1 MEEEDSAGVREAAGS
16 LRASPQVQEQEQ
28 NYDIGEF
35 LKCQDENKNLHAKLM
50 EEQKQLLE
58 DLQQKVEATLQGE
71 LQQAEV
77 PDNLKLEAIRL
88 SSNNIC
94 TSQMELMQMN
104 LTKEKETALMEL
116 REMLNDKHA
125 QEIAVLQSRYHFE
138 LEHINKQNQKEKEEM
153 VLKHQLEMDEMKEK
167 SLEME
172 EKHLNIL
179 ENLKKEWVLNVD
191 VSLKNVSEELSVKH
205 QTELNKLKQNLTAET
220 EELKKKMNT
229 LSLEKRQ
236 IEMEHK
242 NLENKYHLAMKTLQ
256 SKHENEMQDIKEQN
270 KKQVEEL
277 QQEIQKL
284 KAELEEELAQLW
296 SQLDGARAS
305 RQELSELKIQ
315 LLARTSHVEELEYLK
330 KDYQLK
336 WDKKKTEH
344 ETELEQLRLYFEQKL
359 KSVEENYRE
368 ELTMLHQR
376 LQEVKDY
383 SIEEMEK
390 SQERDMEFGPSVTL
404 LEEMTERERLDLFE
418 QLTQQLEHYKEEL
431 CSLQL
436 RLDKK
441 HLHEIELLRSTLTL
455 QYQENIVKLKLELSD
470 RYTSEIEQLKKKHCL
485 HLEQLHAKISEEHL
499 KEITKIRQQS
509 TQDAARQIE
518 TEVAQRLLLLE
529 NEYKNDLGCLQLEMQ
544 SISSQQEE
552 IEELKRKNTELKE
565 IGIVQEKNVKEELE
579 QIKHKLIED
588 HTAELRRT
596 RKLLQEME
604 QTHKAEAEE
613 WRHEKKIL
621 IAESEEKILL
631 LRKELQNKAQYEKQT
646 WQRQSDLREAEMTCL
661 QEQQAA
667 LIVELEK
674 TLKEQQ
680 NTIQQL
686 EDSLENTQKTL
697 AQYNS
702 ELSFTKT
709 LMAEELEKAK
719 QVLEEEYKAKYKEA
733 QSRFLEENKK
743 TRTEHEILLQ
753 KLREKHIDELE
764 LQNKELHQKHKEHIL
779 SLTSTQQAEIE
790 VLKSAL
796 EKKQQNWLETPVADI
811 QRNNQAHITQL
822 ETKHL
827 SDLNS
832 LEATYLFKIK
842 FLQEEHKKALGGLQI
857 KLKEQL
863 FQKDKENEMLLAQE
877 LNTIK
882 FAEELPICEDNL
894 KIELAD
900 VQKEKHKLMAA
911 EHEDVHKEELTVAL
925 ETQRPLFEDEHYE
938 ALDVLQKTILQ
949 MEEEHKRTIQGF
961 QDLHLVEIEK
971 GKKKIQQLQ
980 KELEKIKSDKQQLEN
995 EVFFLKKEMEKSNTE
1010 LKKLY
1015 PHETE
1020 NQEENILIAMLRS
1033 DIDSYRNERDKLQ
1046 ESCQQA
1052 LKLLLKMVQSTKD
1065 MEDLICKKIGLC
1077 LDDSLGSGES
1087 QEIISEE
1094 TVLAHP
1100 LKTIGKWKLKKNNR
1114 ICQGEVPDQTLLE
1127 HSFDSLELS
1136 EHLCESIFE
1145 NPELIF
1151 ENEERIKK
1159 IGRCLYIT
1167 VEKLLDML
1175 AESTKQLEEM
1185 HNIHTNIKEECK
1197 NKNWEAC
1204 QMFHEQH
1211 ELMDCFNEESKV
1223 QNQLVLELHKAKGLI
1238 EGYLTERHTLEE
1250 ALNLKEESE
1259 HRLVAELEK
1268 LKAQIQKLTQHNA
1281 RFAEEQKLLISQNR
1295 ALAANVG
1302 EREVELIKEIE
1313 RLAKTNLELQCQAEK
1328 DCSNFN
1334 AQMKIL
1340 EIELEDQLNK
1350 NQNLAAMASEVTDLR
1365 QQMEALE
1372 RQLKNQRDFMDKQA
1386 IEREHERDEFQEEIQ
1401 KLEMELKFITK
1412 SQASGKSRTYLVES
1426 LHNEIKER
1434 VDDYN
1439 RLFTEKEQI
1448 EKLLSARNEEIEKLE
1463 GQVRELQCL
1472 NKEMA
1477 KNVDKYMQELEKVK
1491 KTEIELKEDK
1501 GTLQQQHNKN
1511 LILISTLQ
1519 SKLDEVRY
1527 RVLTDTN
1534 EDHMLKEQ
1542 LKIQEELTT
1551 KEREENIEKLA
1562 IQCQNPGEN
1571 ELVILQ
1577 FLKSLL
1583 EEKNQETDHLNEQIE
1598 RLEQK
1603 IESSKENEVLEKQ
1616 MLETEVMKS
1625 TIEELRSEKEH
1636 LLRNKAEEI
1645 EELHKVIKKLQKESG
1660 AVTPVYHET
1669 ENGQGSPNYFSLEE
1683 QEENLDNKFKEGSQS
1698 LLEKEKGDDNCVWL
1712 SSRQNELQKQLEM
1725 SLMDKET
1732 LQQLLNEKESQFKME
1747 FKILEQNLENVQE
1760 SCRQHC
1766 SELTSLQLLYK
1777 EMQEQHMLL
1786 KEYVM
1791 QKEDEMKEMNSC
1803 SQDLEVHQREREM
1816 KLLETELQLQ
1826 IVSEQN
1832 VEQAAKVQHMTE
1844 NIEKLEN
1851 ELKIMTQA
1859 LHNNEITY
1867 QKKINEFQVTVAELK
1882 AEIEKRVEELELL
1895 RSEKDLFH
1903 SQLKI
1908 PMENDQDNYQGKVA
1922 CPKTLDVDAFF
1933 PSEEKEKGGEERDS
1947 NNMLSASA
1955 DFSFPL
1961 EEDTVTNLQI
1971 SSRNPNIHN
1980 KQLQDIPFIQRK
1992 QTDHNEVQQNL
2003 KLLLKNMWQ
2012 SNQDF
2017 QNSQIS
2023 QTIPNCFQNII
2034 MNKTLWDSPE
2044 NMRKENQ
2051 SLEFQASL
2059 SLTPFSEVDVMHS
2072 IAFESLCSENSIIQE
2087 DTPRV
2092 LECPVSYSS
2101 EDAAVNPDFL
2111 SSVFS
2116 EPTSSVNKCN
2126 GLQENVSVNNTEVF
2140 SLIPPELQ
2148 DGLKVT
2154 MSRLQSAS
2162 TEYGSNTSLDL
2173 ILQLNQT
2180 EPENKVCQ
2188 NSHVM
2193 APLQCFGM
2201 TPDVT
2206 APTVKETEMMSQQLK
2221 TVLKM
2226 VYDES
2231 YKILVLSEK
2240 PLPLDDGDKIQQGPS
2255 VEGWQRERL
2264 NLVDIIQ
2271 SLKNHLKQSNKE
2283 NKEEQQPKRVVEHL
2297 SFSDRNSLL
2306 SDMQDLEVQL
2316 RLTQLQ
2322 NQEKLQEL
2330 QETLINTENHGKK
2343 QEQQVEL
2350 LEYKLQQQQSI
2361 SNDLQAF
2368 LKHEQEKASEMH
2380 ELLKQE
2386 HTAILNLKSDLCE
2399 SKQTNERLEKSLQD
2413 TQNEVIKYSSAL
2425 ENKERSITA
2434 ALENLQR
2441 EHLKNIELQIKLDE
2455 QQKQHKIKEDEK
2467 SKAIE
2472 ELQAALELQCIQN
2485 NQLTVALEHE
2495 QSANS
2500 NLRKELQIE
2509 HSRCEALLSKDQN
2522 KLLELQKNL
2531 DIEKKQNA
2539 DMLTALNHERVLT
2552 EHLTMRLNECGSCKH
2567 KDSLQELQA
2576 QLHLERSNSMK
2587 LLAIIEKSQQQ
2598 IFDSKKQ
2605 MEEMH
2610 LHCKDFQQ
2618 EQAVQNTVQ
2627 VTGSMMQ
2634 NKKQDD
2640 VHTLEVQRDKE
2651 AQTKVGSKQLQS
2663 AVKPTREQEIRTVQG
2678 ERKMAQEQQTECHCL
2693 RTRLEAQENQNEST
2707 LQYLHNC
2714 VRFKELQQM
2723 LEDLKNQ
2730 EILLKK
2736 YNQFPSKNNYA
2747 NLTFTTDTVS
2757 LHVEQQILE
2766 NIREQLVLVAAYLS
2780 EFIYKAIDKTINW
2793 SASNDEIVAALL
2805 HILEL
2810 KELLA
2815 SSKPVVIP
2823 TSIIHSVQA
2832 SDGYIYQDKHGLQN
2846 DLKATNYA
2854 ATKTNVPEN
2863 KQTVISSSPK
2873 IQKLYRKYL
2882 RAESFRK
2889 ALVYQKKY
2897 LLLLLGGFQ
2906 ECEQATLS
2914 LIARMGIYPSPPD
2927 LNVSET
2933 RSHFF
2938 TKFRSAVRVVIA
2950 ILRLKFLVRKWHKVN
2965 KKEMPLEAISS
2976 SLGRNSYPVASL
2988 EVLKQQQQS
2997 FPSHAAPGGEY
3008 CNRNNLMSLAS
3019 CTVKSLHHLHNR
3031 STSFI
3036 SQTSSKDPEDSLSE
3050 YIAHLEAIQER
3061 LGILLPAQLPL
3072 LSPADLCH
3080 QGLGKAVCDEHTKGQ
3095 AGGTSS
3101 AVGERRQGFSGRG
3114 NRKVSAGLLKGG
3126 GVIGDGQGF
3135 RQR

>member
-1 MEEEDSAGVREAAGS
+1 MEGEAPARVPEAAGS
-16 LRASPQVQEQEQ
+16 LPAPPEVQEQGQ
-28 NYDIGEF
+28 NYDIEEF
-35 LKCQDENKNLHAKLM
+35 FKRQDENKNLHAKLM

-58 DLQQKVEATLQGE
+58 DLQQKVEATLQR
-71 LQQAEV
+71 QPEV

-104 LTKEKETALMEL
+104 LIKEKETALMEL
-116 REMLNDKHA
+116 REILNDKHA
-125 QEIAVLQSRYHFE
+125 QEIAVLQSRYYFE
-138 LEHINKQNQKEKEEM
+138 LEHVNKQNQKEKEEM
-153 VLKHQLEMDEMKEK
+153 VLKHQLDMDEMKEK
-167 SLEME
+167 ISLEME
-172 EKHLNIL
+172 EKHLHIL
-179 ENLKKEWVLNVD
+179 ENLKKEWALNVD
-191 VSLKNVSEELSVKH
+191 VSLKNVSEELSVK
-205 QTELNKLKQNLTAET
+205 QTELNKLKQNITAET
-220 EELKKKMNT
+220 EEFKKKMET

-236 IEMEHK
+236 AEMEHK

-256 SKHENEMQDIKEQN
+256 SKHEKEMQDIKEQN
-270 KKQVEEL
+270 KKQIEEL

-284 KAELEEELAQLW
+284 KAESEEEMAQLW

-359 KSVEENYRE
+359 KSLEENYRE

-390 SQERDMEFGPSVTL
+390 SQEQDMEFGPSVTL
-404 LEEMTERERLDLFE
+404 LDEMTERERLDLFE

-455 QYQENIVKLKLELSD
+455 QYQENIIKLKLELSD
-470 RYTSEIEQLKKKHCL
+470 QYTSEIEQLKKKHCL

-499 KEITKIRQQS
+499 KEIAKIHQQS

-529 NEYKNDLGCLQLEMQ
+529 NDYKNDLSCLQLEMQ
-544 SISSQQEE
+544 SISSQHEE

-579 QIKHKLIED
+579 Q
-588 HTAELRRT
+588 
-596 RKLLQEME
+596 
-604 QTHKAEAEE
+604 
-613 WRHEKKIL
+613 
-621 IAESEEKILL
+621 
-631 LRKELQNKAQYEKQT
+631 
-646 WQRQSDLREAEMTCL
+646 
-661 QEQQAA
+661 
-667 LIVELEK
+667 
-674 TLKEQQ
+674 
-680 NTIQQL
+680 
-686 EDSLENTQKTL
+686 
-697 AQYNS
+697 
-702 ELSFTKT
+702 
-709 LMAEELEKAK
+709 
-719 QVLEEEYKAKYKEA
+719 
-733 QSRFLEENKK
+733 
-743 TRTEHEILLQ
+743 
-753 KLREKHIDELE
+753 
-764 LQNKELHQKHKEHIL
+764 
-779 SLTSTQQAEIE
+779 
-790 VLKSAL
+790 
-796 EKKQQNWLETPVADI
+796 
-811 QRNNQAHITQL
+811 
-822 ETKHL
+822 
-827 SDLNS
+827 
-832 LEATYLFKIK
+832 
-842 FLQEEHKKALGGLQI
+842 
-857 KLKEQL
+857 
-863 FQKDKENEMLLAQE
+863 
-877 LNTIK
+877 
-882 FAEELPICEDNL
+882 
-894 KIELAD
+894 
-900 VQKEKHKLMAA
+900 
-911 EHEDVHKEELTVAL
+911 EELTVAP
-925 ETQRPLFEDEHYE
+925 ETQRHTFENGHYE
-938 ALDVLQKTILQ
+938 DLDILQKTILQ

-961 QDLHLVEIEK
+961 QNLHLVEIEK
-971 GKKKIQQLQ
+971 GKEKIQQLQ
-980 KELEKIKSDKQQLEN
+980 KELKKIKSEKKQLEKEIN
-995 EVFFLKKEMEKSNTE
+995 FLRKEMEKGNIE
-1010 LKKLY
+1010 FKKY
-1015 PHETE
+1015 PEEQE

-1033 DIDSYRNERDKLQ
+1033 DSDSYRNERDKLQ

-1052 LKLLLKMVQSTKD
+1052 LKLLLKMVKSTKN

-1077 LDDSLGSGES
+1077 LDDSLASEES

-1094 TVLAHP
+1094 IVLARP
-1100 LKTIGKWKLKKNNR
+1100 LKTIEQWKFKKNNR

-1127 HSFDSLELS
+1127 HSLDSLELS

-1145 NPELIF
+1145 NPSLIF

-1159 IGRCLYIT
+1159 ISRCLYIA

-1175 AESTKQLEEM
+1175 AESTRQLEEM
-1185 HNIHTNIKEECK
+1185 HNIHSNIKEECK

-1204 QMFHEQH
+1204 QILNEQH
-1211 ELMDCFNEESKV
+1211 ESMDCFNEESKV

-1259 HRLVAELEK
+1259 HRLVAEVEK
-1268 LKAQIQKLTQHNA
+1268 LKAQIQKLTQQNA
-1281 RFAEEQKLLISQNR
+1281 RFAKEQKLLISQKR

-1302 EREVELIKEIE
+1302 EREDELIKEIE

-1328 DCSNFN
+1328 DCSNLN

-1350 NQNLAAMASEVTDLR
+1350 NQNLAAMASEVIDLR

-1386 IEREHERDEFQEEIQ
+1386 IEREHERDEFQEEIH
-1401 KLEMELKFITK
+1401 KLEMELKFTTK
-1412 SQASGKSRTYLVES
+1412 SQTSEKSRTYLVES

-1448 EKLLSARNEEIEKLE
+1448 EKLLTARNEEIEKLE
-1463 GQVRELQCL
+1463 GQISL
-1472 NKEMA
+1472 NKEVA
-1477 KNVDKYMQELEKVK
+1477 KNVEKLMQELEKMK
-1491 KTEIELKEDK
+1491 KKEIELKEDK
-1501 GTLQQQHNKN
+1501 ETLQQQHNKN

-1519 SKLDEVRY
+1519 SKLDEVRH
-1527 RVLTDTN
+1527 RIFTDTN

-1551 KEREENIEKLA
+1551 TKREVADLVEQLEQFKDNLMNKNEENVQLKSKLEVEKNANINKLIELKGENAHLKENIEKLA
-1562 IQCQNPGEN
+1562 RQCQNPDEN

-1603 IESSKENEVLEKQ
+1603 VESSKENEVLEKQ
-1616 MLETEVMKS
+1616 MLETKVMKS
-1625 TIEELRSEKEH
+1625 TIEELRADKEH
-1636 LLRNKAEEI
+1636 LLKNKAEEI

-1660 AVTPVYHET
+1660 AFIPIYHET
-1669 ENGQGSPNYFSLEE
+1669 ENEQGNPIFSLEE
-1683 QEENLDNKFKEGSQS
+1683 SEENLDNKFKEGSQS
-1698 LLEKEKGDDNCVWL
+1698 LLKNEKGDD
-1712 SSRQNELQKQLEM
+1712 SQNELQRQLEM
-1725 SLMDKET
+1725 SLIDKET
-1732 LQQLLNEKESQFKME
+1732 LQQQLNTKETQFKME
-1747 FKILEQNLENVQE
+1747 FKILQQNLENVQE
-1760 SCRQHC
+1760 SSRQHY

-1777 EMQEQHMLL
+1777 ELQEQHMLL
-1786 KEYVM
+1786 KVYVI

-1803 SQDLEVHQREREM
+1803 SQDLEVHRREREM

-1844 NIEKLEN
+1844 NIVKLEN

-1859 LHNNEITY
+1859 LHNNEPTY
-1867 QKKINEFQVTVAELK
+1867 QSKISELQVTVAELK
-1882 AEIEKRVEELELL
+1882 AEIGKKVEELELL
-1895 RSEKDLFH
+1895 KSEKDLFH

-1908 PMENDQDNYQGKVA
+1908 PMENDQDNYQKKIV
-1922 CPKTLDVDAFF
+1922 CPKILDVEAFF
-1933 PSEEKEKGGEERDS
+1933 PCEEKEKGGEERDLS
-1947 NNMLSASA
+1947 NMLSASA
-1955 DFSFPL
+1955 DFSFSP
-1961 EEDTVTNLQI
+1961 EEDNMTNLQI
-1971 SSRNPNIHN
+1971 SSRNPNIYN

-1992 QTDHNEVQQNL
+1992 QTNCNEVQQNL
-2003 KLLLKNMWQ
+2003 KLLCKNMWQ
-2012 SNQDF
+2012 SNQDS
-2017 QNSQIS
+2017 QNSQVS

-2034 MNKTLWDSPE
+2034 MNNTLWDSPE
-2044 NMRKENQ
+2044 NMRKENEN
-2051 SLEFQASL
+2051 LEFQASL
-2059 SLTPFSEVDVMHS
+2059 SLTPFPEVDVVHS
-2072 IAFESLCSENSIIQE
+2072 IAFESLCSENSVIQE
-2087 DTPRV
+2087 DTSGG
-2092 LECPVSYSS
+2092 LECPISYSNS
-2101 EDAAVNPDFL
+2101 NEDAAAKPHFL
-2111 SSVFS
+2111 SSVFL
-2116 EPTSSVNKCN
+2116 EPISSVNKCS
-2126 GLQENVSVNNTEVF
+2126 GLQENVSVNNAEVF

-2148 DGLKVT
+2148 DDLKVT
-2154 MSRLQSAS
+2154 MSRFQTAS

-2173 ILQLNQT
+2173 ILQLNQA
-2180 EPENKVCQ
+2180 EPKDKACQ
-2188 NSHVM
+2188 NSNIM

-2206 APTVKETEMMSQQLK
+2206 TPTVKETEMMSEQLK

-2231 YKILVLSEK
+2231 YKILLLSEK
-2240 PLPLDDGDKIQQGPS
+2240 SLPLDDGDKIQQGPS

-2264 NLVDIIQ
+2264 ILVDIIQ
-2271 SLKNHLKQSNKE
+2271 SLKNYLKQSNKE
-2283 NKEEQQPKRVVEHL
+2283 RKGEQQPKIVMEH
-2297 SFSDRNSLL
+2297 FSSSDGNSLL

-2316 RLTQLQ
+2316 RFTQLQ
-2322 NQEKLQEL
+2322 SQEKLQEL
-2330 QETLINTENHGKK
+2330 QETLINSENRGKK
-2343 QEQQVEL
+2343 QEQQLQRQVEL
-2350 LEYKLQQQQSI
+2350 LEYKFQQQQSI
-2361 SNDLQAF
+2361 ANDLQAS

-2386 HTAILNLKSDLCE
+2386 HTAILNLKSDLCD
-2399 SKQTNERLEKSLQD
+2399 SKQTNERLEKSLQK
-2413 TQNEVIKYSSAL
+2413 TQNEIIKYSSAL
-2425 ENKERSITA
+2425 ENKERSITT

-2441 EHLKNIELQIKLDE
+2441 EHLKNEELQIKLDE

-2509 HSRCEALLSKDQN
+2509 HSRYEALLSKDQN

-2539 DMLTALNHERVLT
+2539 DMLTALKHERVLT
-2552 EHLTMRLNECGSCKH
+2552 EHLTMKLNECGSCKH
-2567 KDSLQELQA
+2567 KDSLQELQV

-2610 LHCKDFQQ
+2610 LHCKDLQQ
-2618 EQAVQNTVQ
+2618 EHALQNTVQ
-2627 VTGSMMQ
+2627 DTGSMMQ
-2634 NKKQDD
+2634 NKKQD
-2640 VHTLEVQRDKE
+2640 VLEIQREKE
-2651 AQTKVGSKQLQS
+2651 AQMKMGWKQLQS
-2663 AVKPTREQEIRTVQG
+2663 TVKSTRDQETIQG
-2678 ERKMAQEQQTECHCL
+2678 ERKMAQEQQPECHCL
-2693 RTRLEAQENQNEST
+2693 RALLEAQENQNESR

-2736 YNQFPSKNNYA
+2736 YNQFPSKNNYT
-2747 NLTFTTDTVS
+2747 NLTFTTDTVR

-2780 EFIYKAIDKTINW
+2780 EFIYKTIDKTVNW

-2805 HILEL
+2805 HILEI

-2823 TSIIHSVQA
+2823 TSIIHSMQT
-2832 SDGYIYQDKHGLQN
+2832 SEGYIYQDKRDLQVGV
-2846 DLKATNYA
+2846 KATNYT

-2863 KQTVISSSPK
+2863 KQTVMSSSPK

-2933 RSHFF
+2933 RSRFF

-2976 SLGRNSYPVASL
+2976 SLGRNSDPVASL
-2988 EVLKQQQQS
+2988 EVLKQQQP
-2997 FPSHAAPGGEY
+2997 FPNYAAPEGEN
-3008 CNRNNLMSLAS
+3008 CNRNNLMRLAS

-3031 STSFI
+3031 STSFM
-3036 SQTSSKDPEDSLSE
+3036 SQTSSKDPEDSLTE
-3050 YIAHLEAIQER
+3050 YIAHLEAIQDR
-3061 LGILLPAQLPL
+3061 LGILLPGINKSTEKDRKCISITQ
-3072 LSPADLCH
+3072 S
-3080 QGLGKAVCDEHTKGQ
+3080 
-3095 AGGTSS
+3095 
-3101 AVGERRQGFSGRG
+3101 GF
-3114 NRKVSAGLLKGG
+3114 GLLFHI
-3126 GVIGDGQGF
+3126 VILTSTMPARKSVFAKRLQCL
-3135 RQR
+3135 

>member
-1 MEEEDSAGVREAAGS
+1 
-16 LRASPQVQEQEQ
+16 
-28 NYDIGEF
+28 
-35 LKCQDENKNLHAKLM
+35 
-50 EEQKQLLE
+50 
-58 DLQQKVEATLQGE
+58 
-71 LQQAEV
+71 
-77 PDNLKLEAIRL
+77 
-88 SSNNIC
+88 
-94 TSQMELMQMN
+94 
-104 LTKEKETALMEL
+104 
-116 REMLNDKHA
+116 
-125 QEIAVLQSRYHFE
+125 
-138 LEHINKQNQKEKEEM
+138 
-153 VLKHQLEMDEMKEK
+153 
-167 SLEME
+167 
-172 EKHLNIL
+172 
-179 ENLKKEWVLNVD
+179 
-191 VSLKNVSEELSVKH
+191 
-205 QTELNKLKQNLTAET
+205 
-220 EELKKKMNT
+220 
-229 LSLEKRQ
+229 
-236 IEMEHK
+236 
-242 NLENKYHLAMKTLQ
+242 
-256 SKHENEMQDIKEQN
+256 
-270 KKQVEEL
+270 
-277 QQEIQKL
+277 
-284 KAELEEELAQLW
+284 
-296 SQLDGARAS
+296 
-305 RQELSELKIQ
+305 
-315 LLARTSHVEELEYLK
+315 
-330 KDYQLK
+330 
-336 WDKKKTEH
+336 
-344 ETELEQLRLYFEQKL
+344 
-359 KSVEENYRE
+359 
-368 ELTMLHQR
+368 
-376 LQEVKDY
+376 
-383 SIEEMEK
+383 
-390 SQERDMEFGPSVTL
+390 
-404 LEEMTERERLDLFE
+404 
-418 QLTQQLEHYKEEL
+418 
-431 CSLQL
+431 
-436 RLDKK
+436 
-441 HLHEIELLRSTLTL
+441 
-455 QYQENIVKLKLELSD
+455 
-470 RYTSEIEQLKKKHCL
+470 
-485 HLEQLHAKISEEHL
+485 
-499 KEITKIRQQS
+499 
-509 TQDAARQIE
+509 
-518 TEVAQRLLLLE
+518 
-529 NEYKNDLGCLQLEMQ
+529 
-544 SISSQQEE
+544 
-552 IEELKRKNTELKE
+552 
-565 IGIVQEKNVKEELE
+565 
-579 QIKHKLIED
+579 
-588 HTAELRRT
+588 
-596 RKLLQEME
+596 
-604 QTHKAEAEE
+604 
-613 WRHEKKIL
+613 
-621 IAESEEKILL
+621 
-631 LRKELQNKAQYEKQT
+631 
-646 WQRQSDLREAEMTCL
+646 MTCL

-686 EDSLENTQKTL
+686 EDSLVNAQKPL

-702 ELSFTKT
+702 ELSSTKT
-709 LMAEELEKAK
+709 LIDKKLEKAK
-719 QVLEEEYKAKYKEA
+719 QLLEEEYKAKYKEA
-733 QSRFLEENKK
+733 QSRFLEENEKN
-743 TRTEHEILLQ
+743 RREHEILLQ
-753 KLREKHIDELE
+753 KLREKHTDELE

-779 SLTSTQQAEIE
+779 SLTSRQQAEIE
-790 VLKSAL
+790 ILKSTL
-796 EKKQQNWLETPVADI
+796 ERKQKNWLETHVADI
-811 QRNNQAHITQL
+811 QRNNQVQITQL
-822 ETKHL
+822 ESKHL

-832 LEATYLFKIK
+832 LETRYLSKIK
-842 FLQEEHKKALGGLQI
+842 LLQEEHKKALDSLQI

-863 FQKDKENEMLLAQE
+863 SQKDKENEMLLAQE
-877 LNTIK
+877 LNTMK
-882 FAEELPICEDNL
+882 FAEELQVCEDNL
-894 KIELAD
+894 KIELAN

-911 EHEDVHKEELTVAL
+911 EHEGVHKEELTVAL
-925 ETQRPLFEDEHYE
+925 ETQRHLFEDEHHK

-949 MEEEHKRTIQGF
+949 MEEEHKRTIQSF
-961 QDLHLVEIEK
+961 QDLHLVETEK
-971 GKKKIQQLQ
+971 EKEKFPQLQ
-980 KELEKIKSDKQQLEN
+980 KELEKIKSDKQQLEK
-995 EVFFLKKEMEKSNTE
+995 EIIFLKTEKTNTE
-1010 LKKLY
+1010 FKKLY
-1015 PHETE
+1015 PQGRE

-1033 DIDSYRNERDKLQ
+1033 DIDNCKNERDKLQ

-1077 LDDSLGSGES
+1077 LDDSLTSGES

-1100 LKTIGKWKLKKNNR
+1100 LKTIEQWKLKKNNR

-1159 IGRCLYIT
+1159 IGHCLYIT

-1175 AESTKQLEEM
+1175 AESNKQLEEM
-1185 HNIHTNIKEECK
+1185 HNIHSNIKEECK

-1204 QMFHEQH
+1204 QMLNDQH
-1211 ELMDCFNEESKV
+1211 ELMDCFNEESKE

-1238 EGYLTERHTLEE
+1238 EGYLTERHALEE

-1259 HRLVAELEK
+1259 HRLVAELEN
-1268 LKAQIQKLTQHNA
+1268 LKAQIQKLTRHNA
-1281 RFAEEQKLLISQNR
+1281 RFAEEQKLLINQNK
-1295 ALAANVG
+1295 ALSANVG

-1328 DCSNFN
+1328 DCSNLN
-1334 AQMKIL
+1334 TQMKIL

-1350 NQNLAAMASEVTDLR
+1350 NQKLAAMASEVTDLR
-1365 QQMEALE
+1365 QQLEALE

-1401 KLEMELKFITK
+1401 KLETELKLTTK
-1412 SQASGKSRTYLVES
+1412 SQASEKSRTYLVES

-1439 RLFTEKEQI
+1439 RLFAEKEQM
-1448 EKLLSARNEEIEKLE
+1448 EKVLAARNEEIEKLE
-1463 GQVRELQCL
+1463 GQVRELQCQ
-1472 NKEMA
+1472 NKEVA
-1477 KNVDKYMQELEKVK
+1477 KNVDKLTQELEKMK
-1491 KTEIELKEDK
+1491 KKEIELKEDK
-1501 GTLQQQHNKN
+1501 GTLQQLHNKN

-1519 SKLDEVRY
+1519 SKLDEVRH
-1527 RVLTDTN
+1527 RIFTDIN
-1534 EDHMLKEQ
+1534 VDPMLKEQ

-1551 KEREENIEKLA
+1551 TKRKVADLLEQLENFKENLMSKNEEILQLNSKIEVEKNANINKLMQLKEENTHLKENIEKLA
-1562 IQCQNPGEN
+1562 VQCQNPGEN

-1636 LLRNKAEEI
+1636 LLRNKTEEI
-1645 EELHKVIKKLQKESG
+1645 EELHKVIKKLQKESS
-1660 AVTPVYHET
+1660 ALKPIYHET
-1669 ENGQGSPNYFSLEE
+1669 ENGQGNPNYFSLEE

-1698 LLEKEKGDDNCVWL
+1698 LLENEKGDDNCVLL
-1712 SSRQNELQKQLEM
+1712 SSSQNELKRQLEM

-1760 SCRQHC
+1760 SSRQYC

-1777 EMQEQHMLL
+1777 ELQEEHMLL
-1786 KEYVM
+1786 KAYVM

-1803 SQDLEVHQREREM
+1803 SQDLKVNLREREM

-1832 VEQAAKVQHMTE
+1832 IEQAAEVQHTTK
-1844 NIEKLEN
+1844 NIVKLEN

-1859 LHNNEITY
+1859 LHNNEATY
-1867 QKKINEFQVTVAELK
+1867 QRKISELQVSVVELK
-1882 AEIEKRVEELELL
+1882 AEIEKKVEELELL

-1908 PMENDQDNYQGKVA
+1908 LMENDQDNYQKKIT
-1922 CPKTLDVDAFF
+1922 CPKTLDVAVFF
-1933 PSEEKEKGGEERDS
+1933 PSEEKEKGGEERDLS
-1947 NNMLSASA
+1947 NISASA

-1961 EEDTVTNLQI
+1961 EEDSVINLQI
-1971 SSRNPNIHN
+1971 LSRNPNIHN
-1980 KQLQDIPFIQRK
+1980 KQPQDIPFIQRK
-1992 QTDHNEVQQNL
+1992 QRDHNEVQQNL
-2003 KLLLKNMWQ
+2003 NLLFKNMWQ
-2012 SNQDF
+2012 SNQDS

-2023 QTIPNCFQNII
+2023 QSIPNCFQNII
-2034 MNKTLWDSPE
+2034 MNKTLCDSPE

-2051 SLEFQASL
+2051 NVEFQANL

-2072 IAFESLCSENSIIQE
+2072 IAFESLCSENSVIQE
-2087 DTPRV
+2087 DIPRV
-2092 LECPVSYSS
+2092 LECPVSYSNS
-2101 EDAAVNPDFL
+2101 NEDAAANLHFL

-2116 EPTSSVNKCN
+2116 ESTSSVNKCN
-2126 GLQENVSVNNTEVF
+2126 GLQENVSVNNTEV
-2140 SLIPPELQ
+2140 SLIPPKLQ

-2173 ILQLNQT
+2173 ILQLNQA

-2188 NSHVM
+2188 NSNIM
-2193 APLQCFGM
+2193 TPLQCFGM

-2206 APTVKETEMMSQQLK
+2206 TPTIKETEMSQQLK

-2231 YKILVLSEK
+2231 YEILVLSEK
-2240 PLPLDDGDKIQQGPS
+2240 SLPLDDGDKIQQGPS

-2264 NLVDIIQ
+2264 IMVDIVQ
-2271 SLKNHLKQSNKE
+2271 SLKNYLKQSNKE
-2283 NKEEQQPKRVVEHL
+2283 NKEEGPPKRVMEHL
-2297 SFSDRNSLL
+2297 SSPDKNSLL
-2306 SDMQDLEVQL
+2306 SDMQDLEVQF

-2322 NQEKLQEL
+2322 SQEKLQEL

-2343 QEQQVEL
+2343 QEHQLQKQVEL
-2350 LEYKLQQQQSI
+2350 LEQKFQQQQSI
-2361 SNDLQAF
+2361 ANDLQAS

-2399 SKQTNERLEKSLQD
+2399 SKLTNERLEKTLQK

-2434 ALENLQR
+2434 TLENLQR
-2441 EHLKNIELQIKLDE
+2441 EHLKNEELQIKLDE

-2500 NLRKELQIE
+2500 NLHKELQIE
-2509 HSRCEALLSKDQN
+2509 HSRCEAILTKDQN
-2522 KLLELQKNL
+2522 TLLELQKNL

-2539 DMLTALNHERVLT
+2539 DLLTALNHERVLT
-2552 EHLTMRLNECGSCKH
+2552 EHLTMRLNDCGSCS

-2576 QLHLERSNSMK
+2576 QLHLERSNSTK

-2605 MEEMH
+2605 IEEMH
-2610 LHCKDFQQ
+2610 LHCKDFQEEHDLQ
-2618 EQAVQNTVQ
+2618 NSVQA
-2627 VTGSMMQ
+2627 TGSMMQ
-2634 NKKQDD
+2634 SKKQDV
-2640 VHTLEVQRDKE
+2640 VHTLEVQGEKE
-2651 AQTKVGSKQLQS
+2651 AQTKVEWKQLQS
-2663 AVKPTREQEIRTVQG
+2663 VVKSMRDQEIRTVQG
-2678 ERKMAQEQQTECHCL
+2678 ERKTSQEQQTECHCL
-2693 RTRLEAQENQNEST
+2693 RALLEAQENQ
-2707 LQYLHNC
+2707 
-2714 VRFKELQQM
+2714 
-2723 LEDLKNQ
+2723 
-2730 EILLKK
+2730 
-2736 YNQFPSKNNYA
+2736 
-2747 NLTFTTDTVS
+2747 
-2757 LHVEQQILE
+2757 
-2766 NIREQLVLVAAYLS
+2766 
-2780 EFIYKAIDKTINW
+2780 
-2793 SASNDEIVAALL
+2793 
-2805 HILEL
+2805 
-2810 KELLA
+2810 
-2815 SSKPVVIP
+2815 VIP
-2823 TSIIHSVQA
+2823 TSIIHSMQA
-2832 SDGYIYQDKHGLQN
+2832 SEGYTYQDKRGLQN
-2846 DLKATNYA
+2846 GLKTTNYA

-2863 KQTVISSSPK
+2863 KQTVMSSSPK

-2933 RSHFF
+2933 RSRFF

-2988 EVLKQQQQS
+2988 EVLKQQQP
-2997 FPSHAAPGGEY
+2997 FPSYAAPEGEY
-3008 CNRNNLMSLAS
+3008 CNRNNLMRLAS

-3031 STSFI
+3031 STSFT
-3036 SQTSSKDPEDSLSE
+3036 SQTSSKDPDDSLTE

-3061 LGILLPAQLPL
+3061 LGILLP
-3072 LSPADLCH
+3072 
-3080 QGLGKAVCDEHTKGQ
+3080 GQ
-3095 AGGTSS
+3095 A
-3101 AVGERRQGFSGRG
+3101 AQEK
-3114 NRKVSAGLLKGG
+3114 N
-3126 GVIGDGQGF
+3126 
-3135 RQR
+3135 

>member
-1551 KEREENIEKLA
+1551 KEREVADLLEQLEKFKDNLMNKNKEILQLRSKLEVEKNANINKLIQLKEENAYLKENIEKLA

-1603 IESSKENEVLEKQ
+1603 IESSKENE
-1616 MLETEVMKS
+1616 
-1625 TIEELRSEKEH
+1625 
-1636 LLRNKAEEI
+1636 
-1645 EELHKVIKKLQKESG
+1645 
-1660 AVTPVYHET
+1660 
-1669 ENGQGSPNYFSLEE
+1669 
-1683 QEENLDNKFKEGSQS
+1683 
-1698 LLEKEKGDDNCVWL
+1698 
-1712 SSRQNELQKQLEM
+1712 
-1725 SLMDKET
+1725 
-1732 LQQLLNEKESQFKME
+1732 
-1747 FKILEQNLENVQE
+1747 
-1760 SCRQHC
+1760 
-1766 SELTSLQLLYK
+1766 
-1777 EMQEQHMLL
+1777 
-1786 KEYVM
+1786 
-1791 QKEDEMKEMNSC
+1791 
-1803 SQDLEVHQREREM
+1803 
-1816 KLLETELQLQ
+1816 
-1826 IVSEQN
+1826 
-1832 VEQAAKVQHMTE
+1832 
-1844 NIEKLEN
+1844 
-1851 ELKIMTQA
+1851 
-1859 LHNNEITY
+1859 
-1867 QKKINEFQVTVAELK
+1867 
-1882 AEIEKRVEELELL
+1882 
-1895 RSEKDLFH
+1895 
-1903 SQLKI
+1903 LKI

>member
-1 MEEEDSAGVREAAGS
+1 MEGGDPAGVRDAAGS
-16 LRASPQVQEQEQ
+16 PCGPSEIQEQEQ
-28 NYDIGEF
+28 NYDFGEF
-35 LKCQDENKNLHAKLM
+35 FKYQDKNKNLHAKLM
-50 EEQKQLLE
+50 EEQQQLLE
-58 DLQQKVEATLQGE
+58 DLQQKMEATLQGE

-77 PDNLKLEAIRL
+77 PDNLKLEVLRL

-104 LTKEKETALMEL
+104 LTKEKETALVEL

-125 QEIAVLQSRYHFE
+125 QEIAVLQSRYHLE
-138 LEHINKQNQKEKEEM
+138 LEYVNKQNQKEQEEM
-153 VLKHQLEMDEMKEK
+153 VLRHQLHMDEMKEK
-167 SLEME
+167 ISLEME
-172 EKHLNIL
+172 EKHFHIL
-179 ENLKKEWVLNVD
+179 ENLKKEWSLNAD
-191 VSLKNVSEELSVKH
+191 VSLKH

-220 EELKKKMNT
+220 EELKKKMET
-229 LSLEKRQ
+229 LSFEKRQ
-236 IEMEHK
+236 VEMEHK

-256 SKHENEMQDIKEQN
+256 SEHEKEMQDIKEQN

-284 KAELEEELAQLW
+284 KAESEEEMSQLW
-296 SQLDGARAS
+296 LQLDGARAS

-315 LLARTSHVEELEYLK
+315 LLARTSHVEELECLK
-330 KDYQLK
+330 KDFQLK

-383 SIEEMEK
+383 SIEEEMEK
-390 SQERDMEFGPSVTL
+390 SQDTEFSPSIAL
-404 LEEMTERERLDLFE
+404 LEEMTERERLELFE

-431 CSLQL
+431 CSLQW
-436 RLDKK
+436 RLNKK

-470 RYTSEIEQLKKKHCL
+470 RYTSEIEQLKRKHCL
-485 HLEQLHAKISEEHL
+485 HLEQLRAKISDEHL
-499 KEITKIRQQS
+499 KEITKIRLQS
-509 TQDAARQIE
+509 AQDAACQIE
-518 TEVAQRLLLLE
+518 TEVAERLLLLE

-565 IGIVQEKNVKEELE
+565 IGMEQEKNVKEELE
-579 QIKHKLIED
+579 QIKYKVIED

-596 RKLLQEME
+596 RKLLQEVE
-604 QTHKAEAEE
+604 QTHKAEAEG
-613 WRHEKKIL
+613 WRLEKEIL
-621 IAESEEKILL
+621 VAETEEKILL
-631 LRKELQNKAQYEKQT
+631 LHKELQNKAENEKQS
-646 WQRQSDLREAEMTCL
+646 WQRQFDLREAEKICL

-667 LIVELEK
+667 LIVQLEK

-680 NTIQQL
+680 NTIRQL
-686 EDSLENTQKTL
+686 EDSLVNAQKTL

-702 ELSFTKT
+702 ELSSTKT

-719 QVLEEEYKAKYKEA
+719 QFLEEEYKTKYKEA
-733 QSRFLEENKK
+733 QSRFLEENKQN
-743 TRTEHEILLQ
+743 RTEYEILLQ

-764 LQNKELHQKHKEHIL
+764 LQNKELHEKNKEHIL
-779 SLTSTQQAEIE
+779 SLTSSQQAEIE
-790 VLKSAL
+790 VLKSTL
-796 EKKQQNWLETPVADI
+796 ETKQQNWLETHVADI
-811 QRNNQAHITQL
+811 QRNNPAHITQL
-822 ETKHL
+822 ETWHL

-832 LEATYLFKIK
+832 LEATYLFKIP
-842 FLQEEHKKALGGLQI
+842 FLQEEYKKALAGLQI

-863 FQKDKENEMLLAQE
+863 PQKDKKNEMLLAQE
-877 LNTIK
+877 LNTK
-882 FAEELPICEDNL
+882 FAEELQICEDNP
-894 KIELAD
+894 KIELTD
-900 VQKEKHKLMAA
+900 VQKEKHRLMAA
-911 EHEDVHKEELTVAL
+911 EHEGVHKKELTIEL
-925 ETQRPLFEDEHYE
+925 EKQRHLFGDEHHK

-949 MEEEHKRTIQGF
+949 MEEEHKRTVQGF

-971 GKKKIQQLQ
+971 EKEKFQQLQ
-980 KELEKIKSDKQQLEN
+980 KELEQIKSDKQQLEK
-995 EVFFLKKEMEKSNTE
+995 ETIFLKKEMEEANTE
-1010 LKKLY
+1010 FKNLH
-1015 PHETE
+1015 PQERE
-1020 NQEENILIAMLRS
+1020 NQEENIIIALLRS
-1033 DIDSYRNERDKLQ
+1033 DIDSCRNERDKLQ

-1052 LKLLLKMVQSTKD
+1052 LKLLLKMVQSAKD

-1077 LDDSLGSGES
+1077 LDDSLASGES
-1087 QEIISEE
+1087 QGIISEE
-1094 TVLAHP
+1094 TVLVYP
-1100 LKTIGKWKLKKNNR
+1100 LKTIEQWKLKKNNR
-1114 ICQGEVPDQTLLE
+1114 ICQDEVPDQTLLE
-1127 HSFDSLELS
+1127 HSFHSLELS

-1159 IGRCLYIT
+1159 ICHCLYIT
-1167 VEKLLDML
+1167 VEKLLDMH

-1185 HNIHTNIKEECK
+1185 HNIHSNIKEECK

-1204 QMFHEQH
+1204 QILHEEH
-1211 ELMDCFNEESKV
+1211 GLMDCFNEENKV
-1223 QNQLVLELHKAKGLI
+1223 HNQLVLELHKAKVIGLI

-1259 HRLVAELEK
+1259 HCLVAELEK
-1268 LKAQIQKLTQHNA
+1268 LKAQIQKLIQDNA

-1328 DCSNFN
+1328 DCSNLN
-1334 AQMKIL
+1334 TQMKIL
-1340 EIELEDQLNK
+1340 EIELEEQLNK

-1401 KLEMELKFITK
+1401 KLEMELKLTTK
-1412 SQASGKSRTYLVES
+1412 SQAFRKSSTYLVES
-1426 LHNEIKER
+1426 LHNEIRER

-1439 RLFTEKEQI
+1439 RLFAEKEQI
-1448 EKLLSARNEEIEKLE
+1448 EKVLTARNEEIEKLE

-1472 NKEMA
+1472 NKDA
-1477 KNVDKYMQELEKVK
+1477 TKNVDGLMQELGKMK
-1491 KTEIELKEDK
+1491 KKETELKEDK
-1501 GTLQQQHNKN
+1501 EMLQQQHNKN

-1519 SKLDEVRY
+1519 SKLDEVRH

-1534 EDHMLKEQ
+1534 VAHMLKEQ
-1542 LKIQEELTT
+1542 LKIQEELIT
-1551 KEREENIEKLA
+1551 KKREVADLLEQLEQFKENLMKKNEEILQLKSKLEVGKNANINKLIQLKEENAHLKENIEKLA

-1603 IESSKENEVLEKQ
+1603 IENSKENEVLEKQ

-1625 TIEELRSEKEH
+1625 TIEELRSEKED

-1660 AVTPVYHET
+1660 ALIPVCHEA
-1669 ENGQGSPNYFSLEE
+1669 ENGQGNPNNFSLEE
-1683 QEENLDNKFKEGSQS
+1683 QKENLDNKFKEGSQS
-1698 LLEKEKGDDNCVWL
+1698 LLENKKGDDKCAL
-1712 SSRQNELQKQLEM
+1712 LRSSQNELQRELEM

-1732 LQQLLNEKESQFKME
+1732 VQQLLNEKESQFKME

-1760 SCRQHC
+1760 FCKQQC

-1777 EMQEQHMLL
+1777 ELQEEHMLL
-1786 KEYVM
+1786 KVCVM

-1803 SQDLEVHQREREM
+1803 SQDLKVNLREREM

-1826 IVSEQN
+1826 IVSEQK
-1832 VEQAAKVQHMTE
+1832 VEKAAKVQHMTE
-1844 NIEKLEN
+1844 NIMKLEN
-1851 ELKIMTQA
+1851 ELNIMTQT
-1859 LHNNEITY
+1859 LHNNETTY
-1867 QKKINEFQVTVAELK
+1867 QRKISELQVTVAELK
-1882 AEIEKRVEELELL
+1882 SEIEKKVEELELL

-1903 SQLKI
+1903 SHLKI
-1908 PMENDQDNYQGKVA
+1908 PMEKDQDNYQKKVT
-1922 CPKTLDVDAFF
+1922 CPKTLDVAFF
-1933 PSEEKEKGGEERDS
+1933 PSEEKEKGGEERDLS
-1947 NNMLSASA
+1947 NMLSASA
-1955 DFSFPL
+1955 EFPFPL
-1961 EEDTVTNLQI
+1961 EEDSVTDLQI

-1980 KQLQDIPFIQRK
+1980 KQPQDIPFIQRK
-1992 QTDHNEVQQNL
+1992 QTDPNEVQQNL
-2003 KLLLKNMWQ
+2003 KLLFKKMWQ
-2012 SNQDF
+2012 SNQDS

-2023 QTIPNCFQNII
+2023 QTIPDCFQNII

-2051 SLEFQASL
+2051 NLEFQASL
-2059 SLTPFSEVDVMHS
+2059 SLTPFSEVEVMHS
-2072 IAFESLCSENSIIQE
+2072 ITFESLCSENSVIQG

-2092 LECPVSYSS
+2092 LECPISYSNGN
-2101 EDAAVNPDFL
+2101 EDAAAANLHFL
-2111 SSVFS
+2111 SSVFL
-2116 EPTSSVNKCN
+2116 EPTSSINKSN
-2126 GLQENVSVNNTEVF
+2126 GKEEDVSVNNAEVF
-2140 SLIPPELQ
+2140 SLMPPELQ

-2162 TEYGSNTSLDL
+2162 AEYGSNTSLDL
-2173 ILQLNQT
+2173 ILQLNQA

-2188 NSHVM
+2188 NSNVM
-2193 APLQCFGM
+2193 APLQSFGM

-2206 APTVKETEMMSQQLK
+2206 APTVKETEMLSQQLK
-2221 TVLKM
+2221 NVLKM

-2240 PLPLDDGDKIQQGPS
+2240 SLPLDDGDKIQQVPL

-2264 NLVDIIQ
+2264 ILVDIIQ
-2271 SLKNHLKQSNKE
+2271 SLKNYLKQSNKE

-2297 SFSDRNSLL
+2297 SSSDRNSLL
-2306 SDMQDLEVQL
+2306 SDMQDLEIQL

-2322 NQEKLQEL
+2322 SQEKLQEL
-2330 QETLINTENHGKK
+2330 QETLINTEKHGKK
-2343 QEQQVEL
+2343 QEHQLQRQVEL
-2350 LEYKLQQQQSI
+2350 LEYKLQQEQFI
-2361 SNDLQAF
+2361 AKDLQAS

-2399 SKQTNERLEKSLQD
+2399 SKQTNE
-2413 TQNEVIKYSSAL
+2413 SSAL

-2434 ALENLQR
+2434 TLENLQR
-2441 EHLKNIELQIKLDE
+2441 EHLKNKELQIKLDE
-2455 QQKQHKIKEDEK
+2455 EQKQHKVKEDEK

-2472 ELQAALELQCIQN
+2472 ELQGALELQCIQN

-2539 DMLTALNHERVLT
+2539 DLLNALNHERVLT

-2567 KDSLQELQA
+2567 KDSLLELQA
-2576 QLHLERSNSMK
+2576 QLHLERSNSRK
-2587 LLAIIEKSQQQ
+2587 LFAIIEKSQQQ
-2598 IFDSKKQ
+2598 IFDSK

-2610 LHCKDFQQ
+2610 IHCKEFQQ
-2618 EQAVQNTVQ
+2618 EQDLQNTVHI
-2627 VTGSMMQ
+2627 TGSMMQ
-2634 NKKQDD
+2634 NKKQD
-2640 VHTLEVQRDKE
+2640 VAHTLEVQREKE
-2651 AQTKVGSKQLQS
+2651 AQTKRGWKQLQP
-2663 AVKPTREQEIRTVQG
+2663 AVKSTSDQQIRTVQG
-2678 ERKMAQEQQTECHCL
+2678 ERKRAQKQQTECHCL
-2693 RTRLEAQENQNEST
+2693 KALLEAQENQNKST
-2707 LQYLHNC
+2707 LQYLQNC
-2714 VRFKELQQM
+2714 MKFMELQKM
-2723 LEDLKNQ
+2723 LEDLKKQ

-2736 YNQFPSKNNYA
+2736 YNQFPSRNNYT
-2747 NLTFTTDTVS
+2747 NLTFTSDTVR

-2766 NIREQLVLVAAYLS
+2766 NIREQLVLVAAFLS
-2780 EFIYKAIDKTINW
+2780 EFIYKTIDKTVSW
-2793 SASNDEIVAALL
+2793 SASNDEIVATLL
-2805 HILEL
+2805 HILEI

-2815 SSKPVVIP
+2815 FSKPVVIP
-2823 TSIIHSVQA
+2823 TSIIHSMQA
-2832 SDGYIYQDKHGLQN
+2832 SEGYTYQDKCGLQN
-2846 DLKATNYA
+2846 GLKATNYA
-2854 ATKTNVPEN
+2854 ATKTNVTEN
-2863 KQTVISSSPK
+2863 KQTVMSSSPK
-2873 IQKLYRKYL
+2873 IQKLYCKYL

-2914 LIARMGIYPSPPD
+2914 LIARMGIYPSAPD

-2933 RSHFF
+2933 RSRFF

-2965 KKEMPLEAISS
+2965 KKEMPLEVISS
-2976 SLGRNSYPVASL
+2976 SLGRNSHPVASL
-2988 EVLKQQQQS
+2988 EVLKQQKP
-2997 FPSHAAPGGEY
+2997 FPSYAAPEGEY
-3008 CNRNNLMSLAS
+3008 NRNNLMSLAS

-3036 SQTSSKDPEDSLSE
+3036 SQTSLKDPEDSLTE

-3061 LGILLPAQLPL
+3061 LGILLP
-3072 LSPADLCH
+3072 
-3080 QGLGKAVCDEHTKGQ
+3080 GQ
-3095 AGGTSS
+3095 A
-3101 AVGERRQGFSGRG
+3101 AQEK
-3114 NRKVSAGLLKGG
+3114 N
-3126 GVIGDGQGF
+3126 
-3135 RQR
+3135 

>member
-1 MEEEDSAGVREAAGS
+1 MEGEDPAGVREAAGS
-16 LRASPQVQEQEQ
+16 PRAPPEVQEQEQ
-28 NYDIGEF
+28 NYDIDEF
-35 LKCQDENKNLHAKLM
+35 FKCQDENKNLHAKLM

-58 DLQQKVEATLQGE
+58 DLQQKVEAMLQGE

-77 PDNLKLEAIRL
+77 PDNLKLDAIRL

-104 LTKEKETALMEL
+104 LTKEKEIALMEL

-125 QEIAVLQSRYHFE
+125 QENAVLQSRYHFE

-153 VLKHQLEMDEMKEK
+153 VLKHQLDMDEMKVK
-167 SLEME
+167 ISLEME

-179 ENLKKEWVLNVD
+179 ENLKKEWALN

-220 EELKKKMNT
+220 EELKKKMET

-236 IEMEHK
+236 VEMEHK

-256 SKHENEMQDIKEQN
+256 SKHEKEMQDIKKQN

-284 KAELEEELAQLW
+284 KAESEEEMAQLW

-315 LLARTSHVEELEYLK
+315 LLARTTHVEELEYLK

-390 SQERDMEFGPSVTL
+390 SQEQDMEFGPSVTL

-455 QYQENIVKLKLELSD
+455 QYQENIIKLKLELSD

-499 KEITKIRQQS
+499 KEIAKIRQQS

-518 TEVAQRLLLLE
+518 TEVAQQLLLLV
-529 NEYKNDLGCLQLEMQ
+529 NEYKNDLGGLQLEMQ

-596 RKLLQEME
+596 RKLLQEVE

-621 IAESEEKILL
+621 VAESEEKILL
-631 LRKELQNKAQYEKQT
+631 LQKELQNKAEYEKQT

-686 EDSLENTQKTL
+686 EDSLVNTQKTL

-702 ELSFTKT
+702 ELSSTKT

-743 TRTEHEILLQ
+743 NRTEHEILLQ

-779 SLTSTQQAEIE
+779 SLTSSQQAEIE
-790 VLKSAL
+790 VLKSIL
-796 EKKQQNWLETPVADI
+796 ERKQQNWLETPVADI
-811 QRNNQAHITQL
+811 QRNNQAHIMQL
-822 ETKHL
+822 ETKNL

-882 FAEELPICEDNL
+882 FAEELQICEDNL

-911 EHEDVHKEELTVAL
+911 EHEDVHKEELTVVL
-925 ETQRPLFEDEHYE
+925 ETQRPLFEDEHHE

-971 GKKKIQQLQ
+971 GKEKFQQLQ
-980 KELEKIKSDKQQLEN
+980 KELEKIKSDKQQLEK
-995 EVFFLKKEMEKSNTE
+995 EVNFLKKEMEKANTE
-1010 LKKLY
+1010 FKKLY
-1015 PHETE
+1015 PQERE

-1046 ESCQQA
+1046 ESRQQA

-1065 MEDLICKKIGLC
+1065 MEDLICKKIDLC
-1077 LDDSLGSGES
+1077 LDDSLASGEL

-1100 LKTIGKWKLKKNNR
+1100 LKTIELWKLKKNNR
-1114 ICQGEVPDQTLLE
+1114 ICQGEAPDQTLLE

-1159 IGRCLYIT
+1159 IGRCLYIA

-1185 HNIHTNIKEECK
+1185 HNIHSKTKEECK
-1197 NKNWEAC
+1197 NKNWESC
-1204 QMFHEQH
+1204 QTFNEQH
-1211 ELMDCFNEESKV
+1211 KLMDCFNEESKV

-1238 EGYLTERHTLEE
+1238 EGYLTERHYLEE
-1250 ALNLKEESE
+1250 ALKLKEESE
-1259 HRLVAELEK
+1259 HRLIAELEK

-1281 RFAEEQKLLISQNR
+1281 RFAEEQKLLISQNK

-1328 DCSNFN
+1328 DCSNLN
-1334 AQMKIL
+1334 TQMKIL

-1350 NQNLAAMASEVTDLR
+1350 NQNLAAMASEVIDLR
-1365 QQMEALE
+1365 QQMETLE

-1401 KLEMELKFITK
+1401 KLEMELKLTTK

-1448 EKLLSARNEEIEKLE
+1448 EKLLAARNEEIEKLE

-1472 NKEMA
+1472 NKEVA
-1477 KNVDKYMQELEKVK
+1477 KNVDKHMQELEKMK
-1491 KTEIELKEDK
+1491 KKEIELKEDK

-1519 SKLDEVRY
+1519 SKLDEVRH

-1534 EDHMLKEQ
+1534 EDHIMLKEQ

-1551 KEREENIEKLA
+1551 KEREVADLLEQLEKFKENLMNKNEEILQLKSKLEVEKNANINKLIQLKEENAHLKENIEKLA

-1636 LLRNKAEEI
+1636 LLRNKEDEI
-1645 EELHKVIKKLQKESG
+1645 EELRKVIKKLQEETG
-1660 AVTPVYHET
+1660 ALIPIYHEI
-1669 ENGQGSPNYFSLEE
+1669 ENGQGNPNYFSLEE
-1683 QEENLDNKFKEGSQS
+1683 PEENLDNKFKEGSQS
-1698 LLEKEKGDDNCVWL
+1698 LLENEKGDDNCVWL
-1712 SSRQNELQKQLEM
+1712 SSSQNELQKQLEM

-1760 SCRQHC
+1760 SSRQHC
-1766 SELTSLQLLYK
+1766 SALASLQLLYK

-1786 KEYVM
+1786 KVYVM

-1803 SQDLEVHQREREM
+1803 SQDLEVHRREREM

-1832 VEQAAKVQHMTE
+1832 VEQAAKVQHTTE
-1844 NIEKLEN
+1844 NIVKLEN

-1867 QKKINEFQVTVAELK
+1867 QRKISELQVTIAELK
-1882 AEIEKRVEELELL
+1882 AEIKKKVEELELL

-1908 PMENDQDNYQGKVA
+1908 PMENDRDNYQKKVA
-1922 CPKTLDVDAFF
+1922 CPNTLDVHALFS
-1933 PSEEKEKGGEERDS
+1933 SEEKEKGEDLS
-1947 NNMLSASA
+1947 NMLSASA

-1961 EEDTVTNLQI
+1961 EEDSVTNLQI

-2003 KLLLKNMWQ
+2003 KLLFKNMWQ
-2012 SNQDF
+2012 SNQDS

-2051 SLEFQASL
+2051 NLEFQASI
-2059 SLTPFSEVDVMHS
+2059 SLTPFSEVDIMHS

-2092 LECPVSYSS
+2092 LECPVSYSNSS
-2101 EDAAVNPDFL
+2101 EDAAANPDFL

-2140 SLIPPELQ
+2140 SLIPPKLQ

-2173 ILQLNQT
+2173 ILQLNQA

-2188 NSHVM
+2188 NSNIM

-2206 APTVKETEMMSQQLK
+2206 APTVKETEMMSQQLM

-2240 PLPLDDGDKIQQGPS
+2240 SLPLDDGDKIQQGPS

-2264 NLVDIIQ
+2264 ILVDKVQ
-2271 SLKNHLKQSNKE
+2271 SLKNYLKQSNKE
-2283 NKEEQQPKRVVEHL
+2283 NKEEQQPKRVMEHL
-2297 SFSDRNSLL
+2297 SSSDRGSLL

-2322 NQEKLQEL
+2322 SQEKLQEL

-2343 QEQQVEL
+2343 QEQQLQRQVEL

-2361 SNDLQAF
+2361 ANDLQAS

-2399 SKQTNERLEKSLQD
+2399 SKQTNERLEKSLQN

-2455 QQKQHKIKEDEK
+2455 QQKHHKIKEDEK

-2509 HSRCEALLSKDQN
+2509 HSRYEALLSKDQN

-2618 EQAVQNTVQ
+2618 EQSLQNTVQ
-2627 VTGSMMQ
+2627 ITGSMMQ
-2634 NKKQDD
+2634 NKKQDV
-2640 VHTLEVQRDKE
+2640 VHTLEVQREKE
-2651 AQTKVGSKQLQS
+2651 AQTKMGWKQS
-2663 AVKPTREQEIRTVQG
+2663 TRDQEIRTVQV

-2693 RTRLEAQENQNEST
+2693 SALLEAQENQNEST

-2747 NLTFTTDTVS
+2747 NLTFTTDTVR

-2780 EFIYKAIDKTINW
+2780 EFIYKTIDKTVNW

-2805 HILEL
+2805 HILEI

-2815 SSKPVVIP
+2815 SSKPVIIP
-2823 TSIIHSVQA
+2823 TSIIHTVQA
-2832 SDGYIYQDKHGLQN
+2832 SEGYIYQDKRGLQN
-2846 DLKATNYA
+2846 GLKGTNYA

-2863 KQTVISSSPK
+2863 KQTVMSSSPK

-2927 LNVSET
+2927 LNVSVT
-2933 RSHFF
+2933 RSRFF

-2988 EVLKQQQQS
+2988 EVLKQQQP
-2997 FPSHAAPGGEY
+2997 FPSYAASDGQY
-3008 CNRNNLMSLAS
+3008 CNRNNLMRLAS

-3036 SQTSSKDPEDSLSE
+3036 SQTSSKDPEDSLTE

-3061 LGILLPAQLPL
+3061 LGILLPGINK
-3072 LSPADLCH
+3072 ST
-3080 QGLGKAVCDEHTKGQ
+3080 E
-3095 AGGTSS
+3095 
-3101 AVGERRQGFSGRG
+3101 
-3114 NRKVSAGLLKGG
+3114 
-3126 GVIGDGQGF
+3126 
-3135 RQR
+3135 

>member
-1 MEEEDSAGVREAAGS
+1 MEGEDEAGVREAAGS
-16 LRASPQVQEQEQ
+16 PRAPPEVQEQD
-28 NYDIGEF
+28 YDIGEF
-35 LKCQDENKNLHAKLM
+35 FKCEEENKNLHAKLM
-50 EEQKQLLE
+50 EEQKQILE

-94 TSQMELMQMN
+94 TTQMELMQMN
-104 LTKEKETALMEL
+104 LTKEKEIALKEL
-116 REMLNDKHA
+116 RQMLNDKHA
-125 QEIAVLQSRYHFE
+125 QEIAVLQSQYHFE

-153 VLKHQLEMDEMKEK
+153 VLKHQLDMDEMKKK

-172 EKHLNIL
+172 EKHLHIL
-179 ENLKKEWVLNVD
+179 ENLKKEWALNVD

-220 EELKKKMNT
+220 EELKKKVET

-236 IEMEHK
+236 AEMEHR

-256 SKHENEMQDIKEQN
+256 SQHEKEIQDIKEQN

-284 KAELEEELAQLW
+284 KAESEEEMAQLW

-330 KDYQLK
+330 KDFQLK
-336 WDKKKTEH
+336 WDKKKTDH

-359 KSVEENYRE
+359 KTVEENYRE

-390 SQERDMEFGPSVTL
+390 SQEQDMEFGPSVTL

-441 HLHEIELLRSTLTL
+441 HLHEIELLRSSLTL
-455 QYQENIVKLKLELSD
+455 QHQENIIKLKLELTD

-499 KEITKIRQQS
+499 KEITKIRLQS
-509 TQDAARQIE
+509 TQDAAHHIE

-529 NEYKNDLGCLQLEMQ
+529 NEYKKELGCLQLEMQ
-544 SISSQQEE
+544 SISRQQEE
-552 IEELKRKNTELKE
+552 IEELKSKNTELKE
-565 IGIVQEKNVKEELE
+565 IGIAQEKNVKEELE
-579 QIKHKLIED
+579 QIKNKLIED

-596 RKLLQEME
+596 RKLLQEVE
-604 QTHKAEAEE
+604 QTHKAEAEK
-613 WRHEKKIL
+613 WRHEKEIL
-621 IAESEEKILL
+621 VAETEEKLLL
-631 LRKELQNKAQYEKQT
+631 LRKELQNKAEYEKQT
-646 WQRQSDLREAEMTCL
+646 WQRQFDLREAEMTCL

-686 EDSLENTQKTL
+686 EDSLVNAQKPL

-702 ELSFTKT
+702 ELSSTKT
-709 LMAEELEKAK
+709 LMDKKLEKAK
-719 QVLEEEYKAKYKEA
+719 QLLEEEYKAKYKEA

-743 TRTEHEILLQ
+743 NRMENETLLQ

-764 LQNKELHQKHKEHIL
+764 LQNKELHQKHTEHIL
-779 SLTSTQQAEIE
+779 SLTSSQQAEME
-790 VLKSAL
+790 VLKSTL
-796 EKKQQNWLETPVADI
+796 ERKQQNWLETHVADI
-811 QRNNQAHITQL
+811 QRNNQVQITQL

-832 LEATYLFKIK
+832 LEARYLSKIK
-842 FLQEEHKKALGGLQI
+842 FLQEEHKKALDSLQI

-863 FQKDKENEMLLAQE
+863 SQKDKENEMLLAQE
-877 LNTIK
+877 LNMMK
-882 FAEELPICEDNL
+882 FAEELQICEDNM
-894 KIELAD
+894 KIELAN
-900 VQKEKHKLMAA
+900 VQTEKQKLMAA
-911 EHEDVHKEELTVAL
+911 EHEGVHKEELTVAL
-925 ETQRPLFEDEHYE
+925 ETQRHLFEDEHNK

-949 MEEEHKRTIQGF
+949 MEEEHKRTIQSF
-961 QDLHLVEIEK
+961 QDLHLAETEK
-971 GKKKIQQLQ
+971 EKEKFQQLQ
-980 KELEKIKSDKQQLEN
+980 KELEKINSDKQQLEK
-995 EVFFLKKEMEKSNTE
+995 EIIFLKKEMEKANTE
-1010 LKKLY
+1010 FKKLY
-1015 PHETE
+1015 PQGRE

-1033 DIDSYRNERDKLQ
+1033 DIDSCKNERDKLQ

-1052 LKLLLKMVQSTKD
+1052 LKLLLKMVRSTKD
-1065 MEDLICKKIGLC
+1065 TENLICKKIGLC
-1077 LDDSLGSGES
+1077 LDDSLTSAES

-1094 TVLAHP
+1094 TVLAYP
-1100 LKTIGKWKLKKNNR
+1100 LKTIEQWKLKKNNR

-1127 HSFDSLELS
+1127 PSFDSLELS

-1159 IGRCLYIT
+1159 IGHCLYIT

-1175 AESTKQLEEM
+1175 AESNKQLEEM
-1185 HNIHTNIKEECK
+1185 HNIHGNIKEECK

-1204 QMFHEQH
+1204 QMLNDQH

-1259 HRLVAELEK
+1259 HRLVAELEN

-1281 RFAEEQKLLISQNR
+1281 RFAEEQKLLKRQNK
-1295 ALAANVG
+1295 ALTANVG

-1328 DCSNFN
+1328 DCSNLN
-1334 AQMKIL
+1334 TQMKIL

-1350 NQNLAAMASEVTDLR
+1350 NQKLAAMASEVIDLR
-1365 QQMEALE
+1365 QQLEALE

-1401 KLEMELKFITK
+1401 KLEMELKLTK
-1412 SQASGKSRTYLVES
+1412 SQASGKCRTHLVES

-1439 RLFTEKEQI
+1439 RLFAEKEQI
-1448 EKLLSARNEEIEKLE
+1448 EKVLAARNEEIEKLE
-1463 GQVRELQCL
+1463 GQVKELQCQ
-1472 NKEMA
+1472 NKEVA
-1477 KNVDKYMQELEKVK
+1477 KNVDKLTQELERMK
-1491 KTEIELKEDK
+1491 KKEIELKEDK
-1501 GTLQQQHNKN
+1501 GTLQQQYNKN

-1519 SKLDEVRY
+1519 SKLDEVRH
-1527 RVLTDTN
+1527 RLFTDIN
-1534 EDHMLKEQ
+1534 VDPMLKEQ

-1551 KEREENIEKLA
+1551 TKRKVTDLLEQLENFKENLMSKDEEILQLKSKLEVEKNANINKLIQLKEENTHLKENIEKLA
-1562 IQCQNPGEN
+1562 VQCQNPGEN
-1571 ELVILQ
+1571 ELVIVQ

-1603 IESSKENEVLEKQ
+1603 VESSKENEVLEKQ

-1636 LLRNKAEEI
+1636 LLRNKTEEI
-1645 EELHKVIKKLQKESG
+1645 EELHKVIKKLQKESS
-1660 AVTPVYHET
+1660 ALKPIYHET
-1669 ENGQGSPNYFSLEE
+1669 ENGQGNPNYFSLEE

-1698 LLEKEKGDDNCVWL
+1698 LLENKKSDDNCVLL
-1712 SSRQNELQKQLEM
+1712 SSSQNELKRELEM
-1725 SLMDKET
+1725 SLMEKET

-1760 SCRQHC
+1760 SSRQYC

-1777 EMQEQHMLL
+1777 ELQEEHMLL
-1786 KEYVM
+1786 KVYVM
-1791 QKEDEMKEMNSC
+1791 QKEDEMKEVNSC
-1803 SQDLEVHQREREM
+1803 SQDLEVNLREREM

-1832 VEQAAKVQHMTE
+1832 TEQAAKLQHMTK
-1844 NIEKLEN
+1844 NIVKLEN

-1859 LHNNEITY
+1859 LHSNEVTY
-1867 QKKINEFQVTVAELK
+1867 QRKISELQVSVVELK
-1882 AEIEKRVEELELL
+1882 AEIEKKVEELELL

-1908 PMENDQDNYQGKVA
+1908 PMENDQDNYQKKIA
-1922 CPKTLDVDAFF
+1922 CPKALDVAVFF
-1933 PSEEKEKGGEERDS
+1933 PSEEKEKGGEERDLS
-1947 NNMLSASA
+1947 NISASA

-1961 EEDTVTNLQI
+1961 EEDSVTNLQI
-1971 SSRNPNIHN
+1971 LSRNPNIHN
-1980 KQLQDIPFIQRK
+1980 KQPQDIPFIQRK
-1992 QTDHNEVQQNL
+1992 QKDHNEVQQNL
-2003 KLLLKNMWQ
+2003 KLLFKNMWE
-2012 SNQDF
+2012 SNQDS

-2034 MNKTLWDSPE
+2034 MDKTLCDSPE

-2051 SLEFQASL
+2051 SVEFQANL

-2072 IAFESLCSENSIIQE
+2072 IAFESLSSENSVIQE
-2087 DTPRV
+2087 DIRRI
-2092 LECPVSYSS
+2092 LECPVSYSNS
-2101 EDAAVNPDFL
+2101 NEDAAANLHFL

-2116 EPTSSVNKCN
+2116 ESSSSVNKCN
-2126 GLQENVSVNNTEVF
+2126 GLQENVSVNNTEV

-2162 TEYGSNTSLDL
+2162 TEYGSNTSSDL
-2173 ILQLNQT
+2173 ILQLNQA
-2180 EPENKVCQ
+2180 EPENTVCQ
-2188 NSHVM
+2188 NSNIM
-2193 APLQCFGM
+2193 TPLQCFGM

-2206 APTVKETEMMSQQLK
+2206 APTIKETEMSQQLK

-2240 PLPLDDGDKIQQGPS
+2240 SLPLDDGDKIQQDPS

-2264 NLVDIIQ
+2264 IMVEIVQ
-2271 SLKNHLKQSNKE
+2271 SLKNYLKQYNKE
-2283 NKEEQQPKRVVEHL
+2283 NKEEGQPKRAMEHL
-2297 SFSDRNSLL
+2297 SSSDRNSLL

-2322 NQEKLQEL
+2322 SQEKLQEL
-2330 QETLINTENHGKK
+2330 QEILINTENHGKK
-2343 QEQQVEL
+2343 QEHQLQKQVEL
-2350 LEYKLQQQQSI
+2350 LEHKFQQQQSI
-2361 SNDLQAF
+2361 ANDLQAS

-2399 SKQTNERLEKSLQD
+2399 SKQTNERLEKTLQKN
-2413 TQNEVIKYSSAL
+2413 QNEVIQYSSAL

-2434 ALENLQR
+2434 TLENLQR
-2441 EHLKNIELQIKLDE
+2441 EHLKNKELQIKLDE

-2495 QSANS
+2495 QSANN

-2509 HSRCEALLSKDQN
+2509 HSRCEAILTKDQN
-2522 KLLELQKNL
+2522 KLSELQKNL

-2539 DMLTALNHERVLT
+2539 DLLTALNHERVLT
-2552 EHLTMRLNECGSCKH
+2552 EHLTMRLNDCGSCS

-2576 QLHLERSNSMK
+2576 QLQLERSNSTK

-2605 MEEMH
+2605 IEEMH
-2610 LHCKDFQQ
+2610 LHCKDFQ
-2618 EQAVQNTVQ
+2618 EEHDLQNSVH
-2627 VTGSMMQ
+2627 VTGSVMQ
-2634 NKKQDD
+2634 STKQDV
-2640 VHTLEVQRDKE
+2640 VHTLEVQREKE
-2651 AQTKVGSKQLQS
+2651 AQTKMGWKQLQS
-2663 AVKPTREQEIRTVQG
+2663 VVKSTRDQEIRTVQG
-2678 ERKMAQEQQTECHCL
+2678 ERKTAQEQQTECHCL
-2693 RTRLEAQENQNEST
+2693 RALPEAQENQ
-2707 LQYLHNC
+2707 
-2714 VRFKELQQM
+2714 
-2723 LEDLKNQ
+2723 
-2730 EILLKK
+2730 
-2736 YNQFPSKNNYA
+2736 
-2747 NLTFTTDTVS
+2747 
-2757 LHVEQQILE
+2757 
-2766 NIREQLVLVAAYLS
+2766 
-2780 EFIYKAIDKTINW
+2780 
-2793 SASNDEIVAALL
+2793 
-2805 HILEL
+2805 
-2810 KELLA
+2810 
-2815 SSKPVVIP
+2815 VIP
-2823 TSIIHSVQA
+2823 TSIIHSMQA
-2832 SDGYIYQDKHGLQN
+2832 SEGYTYQDKRGLQN
-2846 DLKATNYA
+2846 GLKATNYA
-2854 ATKTNVPEN
+2854 ATKTNVPES
-2863 KQTVISSSPK
+2863 KQTVMSSSPK

-2933 RSHFF
+2933 RSRFF
-2938 TKFRSAVRVVIA
+2938 TKFRSAVRVIIA

-2988 EVLKQQQQS
+2988 EVLKQQQP
-2997 FPSHAAPGGEY
+2997 FPSYAAPEGEY
-3008 CNRNNLMSLAS
+3008 CSRNNLMRFAR

-3031 STSFI
+3031 SSSFT
-3036 SQTSSKDPEDSLSE
+3036 SQTSSKDPDDSLTE

-3061 LGILLPAQLPL
+3061 LGILLP
-3072 LSPADLCH
+3072 
-3080 QGLGKAVCDEHTKGQ
+3080 GQ
-3095 AGGTSS
+3095 A
-3101 AVGERRQGFSGRG
+3101 AQEK
-3114 NRKVSAGLLKGG
+3114 N
-3126 GVIGDGQGF
+3126 
-3135 RQR
+3135 

>member
-1 MEEEDSAGVREAAGS
+1 MEGGDPAGVREAAGS
-16 LRASPQVQEQEQ
+16 PRGPPEIQEQEQ

-35 LKCQDENKNLHAKLM
+35 FKCQDENKNLHAKLM
-50 EEQKQLLE
+50 EEQQQLLE
-58 DLQQKVEATLQGE
+58 DLQQKMEATLQGE

-77 PDNLKLEAIRL
+77 PDNLKLEVLRL

-104 LTKEKETALMEL
+104 LTKEKETALVEL

-125 QEIAVLQSRYHFE
+125 QEIAVLQSRYHLE
-138 LEHINKQNQKEKEEM
+138 LEYVNKQNQKEQEEM
-153 VLKHQLEMDEMKEK
+153 VLKHQLHMDEMKEK
-167 SLEME
+167 ISLEME
-172 EKHLNIL
+172 EKHFHIL
-179 ENLKKEWVLNVD
+179 ENLKKEWALNAD
-191 VSLKNVSEELSVKH
+191 VSLKH
-205 QTELNKLKQNLTAET
+205 QTELKQNLTAET
-220 EELKKKMNT
+220 EELKKKMET
-229 LSLEKRQ
+229 LSFEKRQ
-236 IEMEHK
+236 AEMEHK

-256 SKHENEMQDIKEQN
+256 SEHEKEMQDIKEQN
-270 KKQVEEL
+270 KKQVEEW

-284 KAELEEELAQLW
+284 KAESEEEM
-296 SQLDGARAS
+296 SQIWLPLDGARAS

-330 KDYQLK
+330 KDFQLK

-344 ETELEQLRLYFEQKL
+344 GTELEQLRLYFEQKL

-383 SIEEMEK
+383 SIEEEMEK
-390 SQERDMEFGPSVTL
+390 SQDTEFGPSIAL
-404 LEEMTERERLDLFE
+404 LEEMTERERLELFE
-418 QLTQQLEHYKEEL
+418 QLTHQLEHYKEEL
-431 CSLQL
+431 CSLQW
-436 RLDKK
+436 RLNKK

-455 QYQENIVKLKLELSD
+455 QYQENIIKLKLELSD
-470 RYTSEIEQLKKKHCL
+470 RYTSEIEQLKRKHCL
-485 HLEQLHAKISEEHL
+485 HLEQLRAKISDEHL
-499 KEITKIRQQS
+499 KEITKIRLQS
-509 TQDAARQIE
+509 AQDAACQIE
-518 TEVAQRLLLLE
+518 TEVAERLLLLE

-565 IGIVQEKNVKEELE
+565 IGMEQEKNVKEELE
-579 QIKHKLIED
+579 QIKYKVIED

-596 RKLLQEME
+596 RKLLQEVE
-604 QTHKAEAEE
+604 QTHKAEAEG
-613 WRHEKKIL
+613 WRLEKEIL
-621 IAESEEKILL
+621 VAETEEKILL
-631 LRKELQNKAQYEKQT
+631 LRKELQNKAEYEKQT
-646 WQRQSDLREAEMTCL
+646 WQKQFDLREAEKICL

-667 LIVELEK
+667 LIVQLEK

-680 NTIQQL
+680 NTIRQL
-686 EDSLENTQKTL
+686 EDSLVNAQKTL
-697 AQYNS
+697 AQCNS
-702 ELSFTKT
+702 ELSSTKT

-719 QVLEEEYKAKYKEA
+719 QFLEEEYKTKYKEA

-743 TRTEHEILLQ
+743 NRTEYEILLQ

-764 LQNKELHQKHKEHIL
+764 LQNKELHQKNKEYIL
-779 SLTSTQQAEIE
+779 SLTSSQQAEIE
-790 VLKSAL
+790 VLKSTL
-796 EKKQQNWLETPVADI
+796 ERKQQNWLETHVADI
-811 QRNNQAHITQL
+811 QINNPAHITQL
-822 ETKHL
+822 ETRHL

-842 FLQEEHKKALGGLQI
+842 FLQEEHKKALAGLQI

-863 FQKDKENEMLLAQE
+863 PQKDKENEMFLAQE
-877 LNTIK
+877 LNTK
-882 FAEELPICEDNL
+882 FAEELQICEDNP

-900 VQKEKHKLMAA
+900 VQKEKHRLMAA
-911 EHEDVHKEELTVAL
+911 EHEGVHKKELTIEL
-925 ETQRPLFEDEHYE
+925 ETQMHLFGDEHHK

-949 MEEEHKRTIQGF
+949 MEEEHKRTVQGF

-971 GKKKIQQLQ
+971 EKEKFQQFQ
-980 KELEKIKSDKQQLEN
+980 KELEQIKSDKQQLEK
-995 EVFFLKKEMEKSNTE
+995 EIIFLKKEMEEANTE
-1010 LKKLY
+1010 FKNLH
-1015 PHETE
+1015 PQERE
-1020 NQEENILIAMLRS
+1020 NQEENIIALLRS
-1033 DIDSYRNERDKLQ
+1033 DIDSCRNERDKLQ

-1052 LKLLLKMVQSTKD
+1052 LKLLLKMVQSAKD

-1077 LDDSLGSGES
+1077 LDDSLASGES
-1087 QEIISEE
+1087 QGIISEE
-1094 TVLAHP
+1094 TVLVHP
-1100 LKTIGKWKLKKNNR
+1100 LKTIEQWKLKKNNR

-1127 HSFDSLELS
+1127 HSFHSLELS

-1159 IGRCLYIT
+1159 ICHCLYIT
-1167 VEKLLDML
+1167 VEKLLDMH

-1185 HNIHTNIKEECK
+1185 HNIHSNIKEECK

-1204 QMFHEQH
+1204 QMLHEEH
-1211 ELMDCFNEESKV
+1211 ELMDCFNEENKV
-1223 QNQLVLELHKAKGLI
+1223 HNQLVLELHKAKGLI

-1250 ALNLKEESE
+1250 TLNLKEESE
-1259 HRLVAELEK
+1259 HCLVAELEK
-1268 LKAQIQKLTQHNA
+1268 LKAQIQKLIQDNA
-1281 RFAEEQKLLISQNR
+1281 RFSEEQKLLISQNR

-1328 DCSNFN
+1328 DCSNLN
-1334 AQMKIL
+1334 TQMKIL
-1340 EIELEDQLNK
+1340 EIELEEQLNK
-1350 NQNLAAMASEVTDLR
+1350 NQNLAAMASEVIDLR

-1372 RQLKNQRDFMDKQA
+1372 RQLKSQRDFMDKQA

-1401 KLEMELKFITK
+1401 KLEMELKLTTK
-1412 SQASGKSRTYLVES
+1412 SQAFGKSTTYLD
-1426 LHNEIKER
+1426 KE
-1434 VDDYN
+1434 
-1439 RLFTEKEQI
+1439 
-1448 EKLLSARNEEIEKLE
+1448 
-1463 GQVRELQCL
+1463 
-1472 NKEMA
+1472 
-1477 KNVDKYMQELEKVK
+1477 
-1491 KTEIELKEDK
+1491 
-1501 GTLQQQHNKN
+1501 TLQQQHNKN

-1519 SKLDEVRY
+1519 SKLDEVRH

-1534 EDHMLKEQ
+1534 VAHMLKEQ
-1542 LKIQEELTT
+1542 LKIQEELIT
-1551 KEREENIEKLA
+1551 KKREVADLLEQLEQFKENLMKKNEEILQLKSKLEVGKNANINKLIQLKEENAHLKENIEKLA

-1603 IESSKENEVLEKQ
+1603 IENSKENEVLEKQ

-1625 TIEELRSEKEH
+1625 TIEELRSEKED

-1660 AVTPVYHET
+1660 ALIPICHEA
-1669 ENGQGSPNYFSLEE
+1669 ENGQGNPNNFSLEE
-1683 QEENLDNKFKEGSQS
+1683 QKENLDNKFKEGSQS
-1698 LLEKEKGDDNCVWL
+1698 LLENKKGDDKCAL
-1712 SSRQNELQKQLEM
+1712 LRSSQNELQRELEM

-1760 SCRQHC
+1760 FCKQQC

-1777 EMQEQHMLL
+1777 ELQEEHMLL
-1786 KEYVM
+1786 KVYAM

-1803 SQDLEVHQREREM
+1803 SQDLKVNLREREM

-1826 IVSEQN
+1826 IVSEQKI
-1832 VEQAAKVQHMTE
+1832 EKAAKVQHMTE
-1844 NIEKLEN
+1844 NIVKLEN
-1851 ELKIMTQA
+1851 ELNIMTQT
-1859 LHNNEITY
+1859 LHNNETTY
-1867 QKKINEFQVTVAELK
+1867 QRKISELQVTVAELK
-1882 AEIEKRVEELELL
+1882 SEIEKKVEELELL

-1908 PMENDQDNYQGKVA
+1908 PMEKDQDNYQKKVT
-1922 CPKTLDVDAFF
+1922 CPKTLDVAFF
-1933 PSEEKEKGGEERDS
+1933 PSEEKEKGGEERDLS
-1947 NNMLSASA
+1947 NMLSASA
-1955 DFSFPL
+1955 EFSFPL
-1961 EEDTVTNLQI
+1961 EEDSVTDLQI

-1980 KQLQDIPFIQRK
+1980 KQPQDIPFIQRK
-1992 QTDHNEVQQNL
+1992 QTDPNEVQQNL
-2003 KLLLKNMWQ
+2003 KLLFKNMWQ
-2012 SNQDF
+2012 SNQDS

-2023 QTIPNCFQNII
+2023 QTVPDCFQNII

-2051 SLEFQASL
+2051 NLEFQASF
-2059 SLTPFSEVDVMHS
+2059 SLTPFSEVEVMHS
-2072 IAFESLCSENSIIQE
+2072 IAFESLCSENSVIQG

-2092 LECPVSYSS
+2092 LECPVSYSNGN
-2101 EDAAVNPDFL
+2101 EEAAAANLHFL
-2111 SSVFS
+2111 SSVFL
-2116 EPTSSVNKCN
+2116 EPTSSINKCN
-2126 GLQENVSVNNTEVF
+2126 GKEEDVSVNNTEVF
-2140 SLIPPELQ
+2140 SLMPPELQ

-2173 ILQLNQT
+2173 ILQLNQA

-2188 NSHVM
+2188 NSNVM
-2193 APLQCFGM
+2193 APLQSFGM

-2206 APTVKETEMMSQQLK
+2206 APTVKETEMLSQQLK
-2221 TVLKM
+2221 NVLKM

-2231 YKILVLSEK
+2231 YKIFVLSEK
-2240 PLPLDDGDKIQQGPS
+2240 SLPLDDGDKIQQVPL

-2264 NLVDIIQ
+2264 ILVDIIQ
-2271 SLKNHLKQSNKE
+2271 SLKNYLKQSNKE
-2283 NKEEQQPKRVVEHL
+2283 NKEEQQPKRIVEHL
-2297 SFSDRNSLL
+2297 SSSDRNSLL
-2306 SDMQDLEVQL
+2306 SDMQDLEIQL

-2322 NQEKLQEL
+2322 SQEKLQEL

-2343 QEQQVEL
+2343 QEHQLQRQVEL
-2350 LEYKLQQQQSI
+2350 LEYKLQQEQFI
-2361 SNDLQAF
+2361 AKDLQAS

-2399 SKQTNERLEKSLQD
+2399 SKQTNERLEKSLQK

-2441 EHLKNIELQIKLDE
+2441 EHLKNKELQIKLDE
-2455 QQKQHKIKEDEK
+2455 EQKQHKIKEDEK

-2472 ELQAALELQCIQN
+2472 ELQGALELQCIQN

-2500 NLRKELQIE
+2500 NLHKELQIE

-2539 DMLTALNHERVLT
+2539 DLLNALNHERVLT
-2552 EHLTMRLNECGSCKH
+2552 EHLTMKLNECGSCKH
-2567 KDSLQELQA
+2567 KDSLLELQA
-2576 QLHLERSNSMK
+2576 QLHLERSNSRK
-2587 LLAIIEKSQQQ
+2587 LFAIIEKSQQQ

-2610 LHCKDFQQ
+2610 IHCKEFQQ
-2618 EQAVQNTVQ
+2618 EQDLQNTVH

-2634 NKKQDD
+2634 NKKQD
-2640 VHTLEVQRDKE
+2640 VAHTLEVQREKE
-2651 AQTKVGSKQLQS
+2651 AQTKRGWKQLQS
-2663 AVKPTREQEIRTVQG
+2663 AVKSSSDQQIRTVQG
-2678 ERKMAQEQQTECHCL
+2678 ERKRAQKQQTECHCL
-2693 RTRLEAQENQNEST
+2693 RALLEAQENQNEST
-2707 LQYLHNC
+2707 LQYLQNC
-2714 VRFKELQQM
+2714 MKFMELQKM
-2723 LEDLKNQ
+2723 LEDLKKQ

-2736 YNQFPSKNNYA
+2736 YNQFPSRNNYT
-2747 NLTFTTDTVS
+2747 NLTFTSDTVR

-2780 EFIYKAIDKTINW
+2780 EFIYKTIDKTVNW

-2805 HILEL
+2805 HILEI

-2815 SSKPVVIP
+2815 FSKPVVIP
-2823 TSIIHSVQA
+2823 TSIIHSMQA
-2832 SDGYIYQDKHGLQN
+2832 SEGYTYQDKCGLQN
-2846 DLKATNYA
+2846 GLKATNYA
-2854 ATKTNVPEN
+2854 ATKTNVTEN
-2863 KQTVISSSPK
+2863 KQTVMSSSPK
-2873 IQKLYRKYL
+2873 IQKLYCKYL

-2933 RSHFF
+2933 RSRFF

-2965 KKEMPLEAISS
+2965 KKEMPLEVISS

-2988 EVLKQQQQS
+2988 EVLKQQKP
-2997 FPSHAAPGGEY
+2997 FPSYAAPEGEY
-3008 CNRNNLMSLAS
+3008 NRNNLMRLAS

-3036 SQTSSKDPEDSLSE
+3036 SQTSLKDPEDSLTE

-3061 LGILLPAQLPL
+3061 LGILLP
-3072 LSPADLCH
+3072 
-3080 QGLGKAVCDEHTKGQ
+3080 GQ
-3095 AGGTSS
+3095 A
-3101 AVGERRQGFSGRG
+3101 AQEK
-3114 NRKVSAGLLKGG
+3114 N
-3126 GVIGDGQGF
+3126 
-3135 RQR
+3135 

>member
-579 QIKHKLIED
+579 Q
-588 HTAELRRT
+588 
-596 RKLLQEME
+596 
-604 QTHKAEAEE
+604 
-613 WRHEKKIL
+613 
-621 IAESEEKILL
+621 
-631 LRKELQNKAQYEKQT
+631 
-646 WQRQSDLREAEMTCL
+646 
-661 QEQQAA
+661 
-667 LIVELEK
+667 
-674 TLKEQQ
+674 
-680 NTIQQL
+680 
-686 EDSLENTQKTL
+686 
-697 AQYNS
+697 
-702 ELSFTKT
+702 
-709 LMAEELEKAK
+709 
-719 QVLEEEYKAKYKEA
+719 
-733 QSRFLEENKK
+733 
-743 TRTEHEILLQ
+743 
-753 KLREKHIDELE
+753 
-764 LQNKELHQKHKEHIL
+764 
-779 SLTSTQQAEIE
+779 
-790 VLKSAL
+790 
-796 EKKQQNWLETPVADI
+796 
-811 QRNNQAHITQL
+811 
-822 ETKHL
+822 
-827 SDLNS
+827 
-832 LEATYLFKIK
+832 
-842 FLQEEHKKALGGLQI
+842 
-857 KLKEQL
+857 
-863 FQKDKENEMLLAQE
+863 
-877 LNTIK
+877 
-882 FAEELPICEDNL
+882 
-894 KIELAD
+894 
-900 VQKEKHKLMAA
+900 
-911 EHEDVHKEELTVAL
+911 EELTVAL

-1551 KEREENIEKLA
+1551 KEREVADLLEQLEKFKDNLMNKNKEILQLRSKLEVEKNANINKLIQLKEENAYLKENIEKLA

>member
-1 MEEEDSAGVREAAGS
+1 MEGEDEAGVREAAGS
-16 LRASPQVQEQEQ
+16 PRAPPEVQEQD
-28 NYDIGEF
+28 YDIGEF
-35 LKCQDENKNLHAKLM
+35 FKCEEENKNLHAKLM
-50 EEQKQLLE
+50 EEQKQILE

-94 TSQMELMQMN
+94 TTQMELMQMN
-104 LTKEKETALMEL
+104 LTKEKEIALKEL
-116 REMLNDKHA
+116 RQMLNDKHA
-125 QEIAVLQSRYHFE
+125 QEIAVLQSQYHFE

-153 VLKHQLEMDEMKEK
+153 VLKHQLDMDEMKKK

-172 EKHLNIL
+172 EKHLHIL
-179 ENLKKEWVLNVD
+179 ENLKKEWALNVD

-220 EELKKKMNT
+220 EELKKKMET

-236 IEMEHK
+236 AEMEHR

-256 SKHENEMQDIKEQN
+256 SQHEKEIQDIKEQN

-284 KAELEEELAQLW
+284 KAESEEEMAQLW

-330 KDYQLK
+330 KDFQLK
-336 WDKKKTEH
+336 WDKKKTDH

-359 KSVEENYRE
+359 KTVEENYRE

-390 SQERDMEFGPSVTL
+390 SQEQDMEFGPSVTL

-441 HLHEIELLRSTLTL
+441 HLHEIELLRSSLTL
-455 QYQENIVKLKLELSD
+455 QHQENIIKLKLELTD

-499 KEITKIRQQS
+499 KEITKIRLQS
-509 TQDAARQIE
+509 TQDAAHHIE

-529 NEYKNDLGCLQLEMQ
+529 NEYKKDLGCLQLEMQ
-544 SISSQQEE
+544 SISRQQEE

-579 QIKHKLIED
+579 QIKNKLIED

-596 RKLLQEME
+596 RKLLQEVE

-613 WRHEKKIL
+613 WRHEKEIL
-621 IAESEEKILL
+621 VAETEEKLLL
-631 LRKELQNKAQYEKQT
+631 LRKELQNKAECEKQT
-646 WQRQSDLREAEMTCL
+646 WQRQFDLREAEMTCL

-686 EDSLENTQKTL
+686 EDSLVNAQKPL

-702 ELSFTKT
+702 ELSSTKM
-709 LMAEELEKAK
+709 LMDKKIEKAK
-719 QVLEEEYKAKYKEA
+719 QLLEEEYKAKYKEA

-743 TRTEHEILLQ
+743 NRMENEILLQ

-764 LQNKELHQKHKEHIL
+764 LQNKELQQKHTEHIL
-779 SLTSTQQAEIE
+779 SLTSSQQAEME
-790 VLKSAL
+790 VLKSTL
-796 EKKQQNWLETPVADI
+796 ERKQQNWLETHVADI
-811 QRNNQAHITQL
+811 QRNNQVQITQL

-832 LEATYLFKIK
+832 LEARHLSKIK
-842 FLQEEHKKALGGLQI
+842 FLQEEHKKALDSLQI

-863 FQKDKENEMLLAQE
+863 SQKDKENEMLLAQE
-877 LNTIK
+877 LNMMK
-882 FAEELPICEDNL
+882 FAEELQICEDNM
-894 KIELAD
+894 KIELAN
-900 VQKEKHKLMAA
+900 VQTEKHKLMAA
-911 EHEDVHKEELTVAL
+911 EREGVHKEELTVAL
-925 ETQRPLFEDEHYE
+925 ETQRHLFEDEHNK

-949 MEEEHKRTIQGF
+949 MEEEHKRTIQSF
-961 QDLHLVEIEK
+961 QDLHLVETEK
-971 GKKKIQQLQ
+971 EKEKFQQLQ
-980 KELEKIKSDKQQLEN
+980 KELEKINSDKQQLEKEN
-995 EVFFLKKEMEKSNTE
+995 IFLKKEMEKANTE
-1010 LKKLY
+1010 FKKLY
-1015 PHETE
+1015 PQGRE
-1020 NQEENILIAMLRS
+1020 NHEENMLIAMLRS
-1033 DIDSYRNERDKLQ
+1033 DIDSCRNERDKLQ

-1052 LKLLLKMVQSTKD
+1052 LKLLLKMVRSTKD
-1065 MEDLICKKIGLC
+1065 MENLICKKIGLC
-1077 LDDSLGSGES
+1077 LDDSLTSGES

-1094 TVLAHP
+1094 TVLAYP
-1100 LKTIGKWKLKKNNR
+1100 LKTIEQWKLKKNNR

-1127 HSFDSLELS
+1127 YSFDSLELS

-1159 IGRCLYIT
+1159 IGHCLYIT

-1175 AESTKQLEEM
+1175 AESNKQLEEM
-1185 HNIHTNIKEECK
+1185 HNIHSNIKEECK

-1204 QMFHEQH
+1204 QMLNDQH

-1259 HRLVAELEK
+1259 HRLVAELEN

-1281 RFAEEQKLLISQNR
+1281 RFAEEQKLLIRQNK
-1295 ALAANVG
+1295 ALTANVG

-1328 DCSNFN
+1328 DCSNLN
-1334 AQMKIL
+1334 TQMKIL

-1350 NQNLAAMASEVTDLR
+1350 NQKLAAMASEVIDLR
-1365 QQMEALE
+1365 QQLEALE

-1401 KLEMELKFITK
+1401 KLEMELKLTTK
-1412 SQASGKSRTYLVES
+1412 SQASGKCRTYLVES

-1439 RLFTEKEQI
+1439 RLFAEKEQI
-1448 EKLLSARNEEIEKLE
+1448 EKVLAARNEEIEKLE
-1463 GQVRELQCL
+1463 GQVKELQCQ
-1472 NKEMA
+1472 NKEVA
-1477 KNVDKYMQELEKVK
+1477 KNVDKLTQELERMK
-1491 KTEIELKEDK
+1491 KKEIELKEDK

-1519 SKLDEVRY
+1519 SKLDEVRH
-1527 RVLTDTN
+1527 RLFTDIN
-1534 EDHMLKEQ
+1534 VDPMLKEQ

-1551 KEREENIEKLA
+1551 TKRKVADLLEQLENFKENLMSKDEEIIQLKSKLEVEKNANINKLIQLKEENTHLKENIEKLA
-1562 IQCQNPGEN
+1562 VQCQNPGEN

-1603 IESSKENEVLEKQ
+1603 VESSKENEVLEKQ

-1636 LLRNKAEEI
+1636 LLRNKTEEI
-1645 EELHKVIKKLQKESG
+1645 EELHKVIKKLQKESS
-1660 AVTPVYHET
+1660 ALKPIYHET
-1669 ENGQGSPNYFSLEE
+1669 ENGQGNPNYFSLEE

-1698 LLEKEKGDDNCVWL
+1698 LLENKKSDDNCVLL
-1712 SSRQNELQKQLEM
+1712 SSSQNELKRQLEM

-1760 SCRQHC
+1760 SSRQYC

-1777 EMQEQHMLL
+1777 ELQEEHMLL
-1786 KEYVM
+1786 KVYVM
-1791 QKEDEMKEMNSC
+1791 QKEDEMKEVNSC
-1803 SQDLEVHQREREM
+1803 SQDLEVNLREREM
-1816 KLLETELQLQ
+1816 KQLETELQLQ

-1832 VEQAAKVQHMTE
+1832 TEQAAKVQHMTK
-1844 NIEKLEN
+1844 NIVKLEN

-1859 LHNNEITY
+1859 LHNNEATY
-1867 QKKINEFQVTVAELK
+1867 QRKISELQVSVVELK
-1882 AEIEKRVEELELL
+1882 AEIEKKVEELELL

-1908 PMENDQDNYQGKVA
+1908 PMENDQDNYQKKIA
-1922 CPKTLDVDAFF
+1922 CPKTLDVAVFF
-1933 PSEEKEKGGEERDS
+1933 PSEEKEKGGEERDLS
-1947 NNMLSASA
+1947 NISASA

-1961 EEDTVTNLQI
+1961 EEDSVTNLQI
-1971 SSRNPNIHN
+1971 LSRNPNIHD
-1980 KQLQDIPFIQRK
+1980 KQPQDIPFIQRK
-1992 QTDHNEVQQNL
+1992 QKDHNEVQQNL
-2003 KLLLKNMWQ
+2003 KLLFKNMWQ
-2012 SNQDF
+2012 SNQDS

-2034 MNKTLWDSPE
+2034 MDKTLCDSPE
-2044 NMRKENQ
+2044 NMRKENPNV
-2051 SLEFQASL
+2051 EFQASL

-2072 IAFESLCSENSIIQE
+2072 IAFESLSSENSVIQE
-2087 DTPRV
+2087 DIPRI
-2092 LECPVSYSS
+2092 LECPVSYSNS
-2101 EDAAVNPDFL
+2101 NEDAAANLHFL

-2116 EPTSSVNKCN
+2116 ESSSSVNKHN
-2126 GLQENVSVNNTEVF
+2126 GLQENVSVNNTEV

-2162 TEYGSNTSLDL
+2162 TEYGSNTSSDL
-2173 ILQLNQT
+2173 ILQLNQA
-2180 EPENKVCQ
+2180 EPENTVCQ
-2188 NSHVM
+2188 NSNIM
-2193 APLQCFGM
+2193 TPLQCFGM

-2206 APTVKETEMMSQQLK
+2206 APTIKETEMSQQLK

-2240 PLPLDDGDKIQQGPS
+2240 SLPLDDGDKIQQDPS

-2264 NLVDIIQ
+2264 IMVEIVQ
-2271 SLKNHLKQSNKE
+2271 SLKNYLKQSNKE
-2283 NKEEQQPKRVVEHL
+2283 NKEEGQPKRVVEHL
-2297 SFSDRNSLL
+2297 SSSDRNSLL

-2322 NQEKLQEL
+2322 SQEKLQEL
-2330 QETLINTENHGKK
+2330 QEILINTENHGKK
-2343 QEQQVEL
+2343 QEHQLQKQVEL
-2350 LEYKLQQQQSI
+2350 LEHKFQQQQSI
-2361 SNDLQAF
+2361 ANDLQAS

-2399 SKQTNERLEKSLQD
+2399 SKQTNERLEKTLQKN
-2413 TQNEVIKYSSAL
+2413 QNEVIQYSSAL

-2434 ALENLQR
+2434 TLENLQR
-2441 EHLKNIELQIKLDE
+2441 EHLKNKELQIKLDE

-2495 QSANS
+2495 QSANN

-2509 HSRCEALLSKDQN
+2509 HSRCEAILTKDQS
-2522 KLLELQKNL
+2522 KLSELQKNL

-2539 DMLTALNHERVLT
+2539 DLLTALNHERVLT
-2552 EHLTMRLNECGSCKH
+2552 EHLTMRLNDCGSCS

-2576 QLHLERSNSMK
+2576 QLQLERSNSTK

-2605 MEEMH
+2605 IEEMH
-2610 LHCKDFQQ
+2610 LHCKDFQ
-2618 EQAVQNTVQ
+2618 EEHDLQNSVQ

-2634 NKKQDD
+2634 STKQDV
-2640 VHTLEVQRDKE
+2640 VHTLEVQREKE
-2651 AQTKVGSKQLQS
+2651 AQTKMGWKQLQS
-2663 AVKPTREQEIRTVQG
+2663 VVKSTRDQEIRTVQG
-2678 ERKMAQEQQTECHCL
+2678 ERKTAQEQQTECHCL
-2693 RTRLEAQENQNEST
+2693 RALPEAQENQNEST
-2707 LQYLHNC
+2707 LQYLQNC

-2723 LEDLKNQ
+2723 LEDLKKQ
-2730 EILLKK
+2730 EILFKK
-2736 YNQFPSKNNYA
+2736 YNQFPSKNNYT
-2747 NLTFTTDTVS
+2747 NLTFTTDTVR
-2757 LHVEQQILE
+2757 LHVEQQLLE
-2766 NIREQLVLVAAYLS
+2766 NIREQLVLVATHLS
-2780 EFIYKAIDKTINW
+2780 EFIYKAIDKTVNW

-2805 HILEL
+2805 HILEI

-2823 TSIIHSVQA
+2823 TSIIHSMQA
-2832 SDGYIYQDKHGLQN
+2832 SEGFTYQDKRGLQN

-2863 KQTVISSSPK
+2863 KQTVMSSSPK

-2927 LNVSET
+2927 LNVSEA
-2933 RSHFF
+2933 RSRFF

-2988 EVLKQQQQS
+2988 EVLKQQQP
-2997 FPSHAAPGGEY
+2997 FPSYAAPEGEY
-3008 CNRNNLMSLAS
+3008 CNRNNLMRFAR

-3031 STSFI
+3031 SSSFT
-3036 SQTSSKDPEDSLSE
+3036 SQTSSKDPDDSLTE

-3061 LGILLPAQLPL
+3061 LGILLP
-3072 LSPADLCH
+3072 
-3080 QGLGKAVCDEHTKGQ
+3080 GQ
-3095 AGGTSS
+3095 A
-3101 AVGERRQGFSGRG
+3101 AQEK
-3114 NRKVSAGLLKGG
+3114 N
-3126 GVIGDGQGF
+3126 
-3135 RQR
+3135 

>member
-1 MEEEDSAGVREAAGS
+1 MEGEAPARVPEAAGS
-16 LRASPQVQEQEQ
+16 LPAPPEVQEQGQ
-28 NYDIGEF
+28 NYDIEEF
-35 LKCQDENKNLHAKLM
+35 FKRQDENKNLHAKLM

-58 DLQQKVEATLQGE
+58 DLQQKVEATLQR
-71 LQQAEV
+71 QPEV

-104 LTKEKETALMEL
+104 LIKEKETALMEL
-116 REMLNDKHA
+116 REILNDKHA
-125 QEIAVLQSRYHFE
+125 QEIAVLQSRYYFE
-138 LEHINKQNQKEKEEM
+138 LEHVNKQNQKEKEEM
-153 VLKHQLEMDEMKEK
+153 VLKHQLDMDEMKEK
-167 SLEME
+167 ISLEME
-172 EKHLNIL
+172 EKHLHIL
-179 ENLKKEWVLNVD
+179 ENLKKEWALNVD
-191 VSLKNVSEELSVKH
+191 VSLKNVSEELSVK
-205 QTELNKLKQNLTAET
+205 QTELNKLKQNITAET
-220 EELKKKMNT
+220 EEFKKKMET

-236 IEMEHK
+236 AEMEHK

-256 SKHENEMQDIKEQN
+256 SKHEKEMQDIKEQN
-270 KKQVEEL
+270 KKQIEEL

-284 KAELEEELAQLW
+284 KAESEEEMAQLW

-359 KSVEENYRE
+359 KSLEENYRE

-390 SQERDMEFGPSVTL
+390 SQEQDMEFGPSVTL
-404 LEEMTERERLDLFE
+404 LDEMTERERLDLFE

-455 QYQENIVKLKLELSD
+455 QYQENIIKLKLELSD
-470 RYTSEIEQLKKKHCL
+470 QYTSEIEQLKKKHCL

-499 KEITKIRQQS
+499 KEIAKIHQQS

-529 NEYKNDLGCLQLEMQ
+529 NDYKNDLSCLQLEMQ
-544 SISSQQEE
+544 SISSQHEE

-596 RKLLQEME
+596 RKLLQEVQ

-613 WRHEKKIL
+613 WRHEKEIL
-621 IAESEEKILL
+621 VAETEEKLL
-631 LRKELQNKAQYEKQT
+631 LHKELQNKAQYEKQT
-646 WQRQSDLREAEMTCL
+646 WQRQFDLREAERTCL

-686 EDSLENTQKTL
+686 EDSLVNTQKTL

-702 ELSFTKT
+702 ELSSTNI

-743 TRTEHEILLQ
+743 NRTEHEILLQ

-779 SLTSTQQAEIE
+779 SLTSSQQAEIE
-790 VLKSAL
+790 ILKSTL
-796 EKKQQNWLETPVADI
+796 EKNQQNWLETRLADI

-827 SDLNS
+827 SDLNN

-842 FLQEEHKKALGGLQI
+842 FLQEEHKKALNGLQI
-857 KLKEQL
+857 TLKEQL
-863 FQKDKENEMLLAQE
+863 VQKENEILLAQE

-882 FAEELPICEDNL
+882 FAEELQICEDNL

-900 VQKEKHKLMAA
+900 IQKEKLMAA
-911 EHEDVHKEELTVAL
+911 EHEDVHKEELTVAP
-925 ETQRPLFEDEHYE
+925 ETQRHTFENGHYE
-938 ALDVLQKTILQ
+938 DLDILQKTILQ

-961 QDLHLVEIEK
+961 QNLHLVEIEK
-971 GKKKIQQLQ
+971 GKEKIQQLQ
-980 KELEKIKSDKQQLEN
+980 KELKKIKSEKKQLEKEIN
-995 EVFFLKKEMEKSNTE
+995 FLRKEMEKGNIE
-1010 LKKLY
+1010 FKKY
-1015 PHETE
+1015 PEEQE

-1033 DIDSYRNERDKLQ
+1033 DSDSYRNERDKLQ

-1052 LKLLLKMVQSTKD
+1052 LKLLLKMVKSTKN

-1077 LDDSLGSGES
+1077 LDDSLASEES

-1094 TVLAHP
+1094 IVLARP
-1100 LKTIGKWKLKKNNR
+1100 LKTIEQWKFKKNNR

-1127 HSFDSLELS
+1127 HSLDSLELS

-1145 NPELIF
+1145 NPSLIF

-1159 IGRCLYIT
+1159 ISRCLYIA

-1175 AESTKQLEEM
+1175 AESTRQLEEM
-1185 HNIHTNIKEECK
+1185 HNIHSNIKEECK

-1204 QMFHEQH
+1204 QILNEQH
-1211 ELMDCFNEESKV
+1211 ESMDCFNEESKV

-1259 HRLVAELEK
+1259 HRLVAEVEK
-1268 LKAQIQKLTQHNA
+1268 LKAQIQKLTQQNA
-1281 RFAEEQKLLISQNR
+1281 RFAKEQKLLISQKR

-1302 EREVELIKEIE
+1302 EREDELIKEIE

-1328 DCSNFN
+1328 DCSNLN

-1350 NQNLAAMASEVTDLR
+1350 NQNLAAMASEVIDLR

-1386 IEREHERDEFQEEIQ
+1386 IEREHERDEFQEEIH
-1401 KLEMELKFITK
+1401 KLEMELKFTTK
-1412 SQASGKSRTYLVES
+1412 SQTSEKSRTYLVES

-1448 EKLLSARNEEIEKLE
+1448 EKLLTARNEEIEKLE
-1463 GQVRELQCL
+1463 GQISL
-1472 NKEMA
+1472 NKEVA
-1477 KNVDKYMQELEKVK
+1477 KNVEKLMQELEKMK
-1491 KTEIELKEDK
+1491 KKEIELKEDK
-1501 GTLQQQHNKN
+1501 ETLQQQHNKN

-1519 SKLDEVRY
+1519 SKLDEVRH
-1527 RVLTDTN
+1527 RIFTDTN

-1551 KEREENIEKLA
+1551 TKREVADLVEQLEQFKDNLMNKNEENVQLKSKLEVEKNANINKLIELKGENAHLKENIEKLA
-1562 IQCQNPGEN
+1562 RQCQNPDEN

-1603 IESSKENEVLEKQ
+1603 VESSKENEVLEKQ
-1616 MLETEVMKS
+1616 MLETKVMKS
-1625 TIEELRSEKEH
+1625 TIEELRADKEH
-1636 LLRNKAEEI
+1636 LLKNKAEEI

-1660 AVTPVYHET
+1660 AFIPIYHET
-1669 ENGQGSPNYFSLEE
+1669 ENEQGNPIFSLEE
-1683 QEENLDNKFKEGSQS
+1683 SEENLDNKFKEGSQS
-1698 LLEKEKGDDNCVWL
+1698 LLKNEKGDD
-1712 SSRQNELQKQLEM
+1712 SQNELQRQLEM
-1725 SLMDKET
+1725 SLIDKET
-1732 LQQLLNEKESQFKME
+1732 LQQQLNTKETQFKME
-1747 FKILEQNLENVQE
+1747 FKILQQNLENVQE
-1760 SCRQHC
+1760 SSRQHY

-1777 EMQEQHMLL
+1777 ELQEQHMLL
-1786 KEYVM
+1786 KVYVI

-1803 SQDLEVHQREREM
+1803 SQDLEVHRREREM

-1844 NIEKLEN
+1844 NIVKLEN

-1859 LHNNEITY
+1859 LHNNEPTY
-1867 QKKINEFQVTVAELK
+1867 QSKISELQVTVAELK
-1882 AEIEKRVEELELL
+1882 AEIGKKVEELELL
-1895 RSEKDLFH
+1895 KSEKDLFH

-1908 PMENDQDNYQGKVA
+1908 PMENDQDNYQKKIV
-1922 CPKTLDVDAFF
+1922 CPKILDVEAFF
-1933 PSEEKEKGGEERDS
+1933 PCEEKEKGGEERDLS
-1947 NNMLSASA
+1947 NMLSASA
-1955 DFSFPL
+1955 DFSFSP
-1961 EEDTVTNLQI
+1961 EEDNMTNLQI
-1971 SSRNPNIHN
+1971 SSRNPNIYN

-1992 QTDHNEVQQNL
+1992 QTNCNEVQQNL
-2003 KLLLKNMWQ
+2003 KLLCKNMWQ
-2012 SNQDF
+2012 SNQDS
-2017 QNSQIS
+2017 QNSQVS

-2034 MNKTLWDSPE
+2034 MNNTLWDSPE
-2044 NMRKENQ
+2044 NMRKENEN
-2051 SLEFQASL
+2051 LEFQASL
-2059 SLTPFSEVDVMHS
+2059 SLTPFPEVDVVHS
-2072 IAFESLCSENSIIQE
+2072 IAFESLCSENSVIQE
-2087 DTPRV
+2087 DTSGG
-2092 LECPVSYSS
+2092 LECPISYSNS
-2101 EDAAVNPDFL
+2101 NEDAAAKPHFL
-2111 SSVFS
+2111 SSVFL
-2116 EPTSSVNKCN
+2116 EPISSVNKCS
-2126 GLQENVSVNNTEVF
+2126 GLQENVSVNNAEVF

-2148 DGLKVT
+2148 DDLKVT
-2154 MSRLQSAS
+2154 MSRFQTAS

-2173 ILQLNQT
+2173 ILQLNQA
-2180 EPENKVCQ
+2180 EPKDKACQ
-2188 NSHVM
+2188 NSNIM

-2206 APTVKETEMMSQQLK
+2206 TPTVKETEMMSEQLK

-2231 YKILVLSEK
+2231 YKILLLSEK
-2240 PLPLDDGDKIQQGPS
+2240 SLPLDDGDKIQQGPS

-2264 NLVDIIQ
+2264 ILVDIIQ
-2271 SLKNHLKQSNKE
+2271 SLKNYLKQSNKE
-2283 NKEEQQPKRVVEHL
+2283 RKGEQQPKIVMEH
-2297 SFSDRNSLL
+2297 FSSSDGNSLL

-2316 RLTQLQ
+2316 RFTQLQ
-2322 NQEKLQEL
+2322 SQEKLQEL
-2330 QETLINTENHGKK
+2330 QETLINSENRGKK
-2343 QEQQVEL
+2343 QEQQLQRQVEL
-2350 LEYKLQQQQSI
+2350 LEYKFQQQQSI
-2361 SNDLQAF
+2361 ANDLQAS

-2386 HTAILNLKSDLCE
+2386 HTAILNLKSDLCD
-2399 SKQTNERLEKSLQD
+2399 SKQTNERLEKSLQK
-2413 TQNEVIKYSSAL
+2413 TQNEIIKYSSAL
-2425 ENKERSITA
+2425 ENKERSITT

-2441 EHLKNIELQIKLDE
+2441 EHLKNEELQIKLDE

-2509 HSRCEALLSKDQN
+2509 HSRYEALLSKDQN

-2539 DMLTALNHERVLT
+2539 DMLTALKHERVLT
-2552 EHLTMRLNECGSCKH
+2552 EHLTMKLNECGSCKH
-2567 KDSLQELQA
+2567 KDSLQELQV

-2610 LHCKDFQQ
+2610 LHCKDLQQ
-2618 EQAVQNTVQ
+2618 EHALQNTVQ
-2627 VTGSMMQ
+2627 DTGSMMQ
-2634 NKKQDD
+2634 NKKQD
-2640 VHTLEVQRDKE
+2640 VLEIQREKE
-2651 AQTKVGSKQLQS
+2651 AQMKMGWKQLQS
-2663 AVKPTREQEIRTVQG
+2663 TVKSTRDQETIQG
-2678 ERKMAQEQQTECHCL
+2678 ERKMAQEQQPECHCL
-2693 RTRLEAQENQNEST
+2693 RALLEAQENQNESR

-2736 YNQFPSKNNYA
+2736 YNQFPSKNNYT
-2747 NLTFTTDTVS
+2747 NLTFTTDTVR

-2780 EFIYKAIDKTINW
+2780 EFIYKTIDKTVNW

-2805 HILEL
+2805 HILEI

-2823 TSIIHSVQA
+2823 TSIIHSMQT
-2832 SDGYIYQDKHGLQN
+2832 SEGYIYQDKRDLQVGV
-2846 DLKATNYA
+2846 KATNYT

-2863 KQTVISSSPK
+2863 KQTVMSSSPK

-2933 RSHFF
+2933 RSRFF

-2976 SLGRNSYPVASL
+2976 SLGRNSDPVASL
-2988 EVLKQQQQS
+2988 EVLKQQQP
-2997 FPSHAAPGGEY
+2997 FPNYAAPEGEN
-3008 CNRNNLMSLAS
+3008 CNRNNLMRLAS

-3031 STSFI
+3031 STSFM
-3036 SQTSSKDPEDSLSE
+3036 SQTSSKDPEDSLTE
-3050 YIAHLEAIQER
+3050 YIAHLEAIQDR
-3061 LGILLPAQLPL
+3061 LGILLP
-3072 LSPADLCH
+3072 
-3080 QGLGKAVCDEHTKGQ
+3080 GQ
-3095 AGGTSS
+3095 AAQEKS
-3101 AVGERRQGFSGRG
+3101 
-3114 NRKVSAGLLKGG
+3114 
-3126 GVIGDGQGF
+3126 
-3135 RQR
+3135 

>member
-1 MEEEDSAGVREAAGS
+1 
-16 LRASPQVQEQEQ
+16 
-28 NYDIGEF
+28 
-35 LKCQDENKNLHAKLM
+35 NKNLHAKLM
-50 EEQKQLLE
+50 EEQKQILE

-71 LQQAEV
+71 LQQV

-94 TSQMELMQMN
+94 TTQMELMQMN
-104 LTKEKETALMEL
+104 LTKEKEIALKEL
-116 REMLNDKHA
+116 RQMLNDKHA
-125 QEIAVLQSRYHFE
+125 QEIAVLQSQYHFE

-153 VLKHQLEMDEMKEK
+153 VLKHQLDMGSKM
-167 SLEME
+167 
-172 EKHLNIL
+172 
-179 ENLKKEWVLNVD
+179 NLK
-191 VSLKNVSEELSVKH
+191 
-205 QTELNKLKQNLTAET
+205 
-220 EELKKKMNT
+220 
-229 LSLEKRQ
+229 
-236 IEMEHK
+236 
-242 NLENKYHLAMKTLQ
+242 Y
-256 SKHENEMQDIKEQN
+256 
-270 KKQVEEL
+270 
-277 QQEIQKL
+277 
-284 KAELEEELAQLW
+284 
-296 SQLDGARAS
+296 
-305 RQELSELKIQ
+305 
-315 LLARTSHVEELEYLK
+315 YF
-330 KDYQLK
+330 QLK
-336 WDKKKTEH
+336 WDKKKTDH

-359 KSVEENYRE
+359 KTVEENYRE

-390 SQERDMEFGPSVTL
+390 SQEQDMEFGPSVTL

-441 HLHEIELLRSTLTL
+441 HLHEIELLRSSLTL
-455 QYQENIVKLKLELSD
+455 QHQENIIKLKLELTD

-499 KEITKIRQQS
+499 KEITKIRLQS
-509 TQDAARQIE
+509 TQDAAHHIE

-529 NEYKNDLGCLQLEMQ
+529 NEYKKELGCLQLEMQ
-544 SISSQQEE
+544 SISRQQEE
-552 IEELKRKNTELKE
+552 IEELKSKNTELKE
-565 IGIVQEKNVKEELE
+565 IGIAQEKNVKEELE
-579 QIKHKLIED
+579 QVYIKNKLIED

-596 RKLLQEME
+596 RKLLQEVE
-604 QTHKAEAEE
+604 QTHKAEAEK
-613 WRHEKKIL
+613 WRHEKEIL
-621 IAESEEKILL
+621 VAETEEKLLL
-631 LRKELQNKAQYEKQT
+631 LRKELQNKAEYEKQT
-646 WQRQSDLREAEMTCL
+646 WQRQFDLREAEMTCL

-686 EDSLENTQKTL
+686 EDSLVNAQKPL

-702 ELSFTKT
+702 ELSSTKT
-709 LMAEELEKAK
+709 LMDKKLEKAK
-719 QVLEEEYKAKYKEA
+719 QLLEEEYKAKYKEA

-743 TRTEHEILLQ
+743 NRMENETLLQ

-764 LQNKELHQKHKEHIL
+764 LQNKELHQKHTEHIL
-779 SLTSTQQAEIE
+779 SLTSSQQAEME
-790 VLKSAL
+790 VLKSTL
-796 EKKQQNWLETPVADI
+796 ERKQQNWLETHVADI
-811 QRNNQAHITQL
+811 QRNNQVQITQL

-832 LEATYLFKIK
+832 LEARYLSKIK
-842 FLQEEHKKALGGLQI
+842 FLQEEHKKALDSLQI

-863 FQKDKENEMLLAQE
+863 SQKDKENEMLLAQE
-877 LNTIK
+877 LNMMK
-882 FAEELPICEDNL
+882 FAEELQICEDNM
-894 KIELAD
+894 KIELAN
-900 VQKEKHKLMAA
+900 VQTEKQKLMAA
-911 EHEDVHKEELTVAL
+911 EHEGVHKEELTVAL
-925 ETQRPLFEDEHYE
+925 ETQRHLFEDEHNK

-949 MEEEHKRTIQGF
+949 MEEEHKRTIQSF
-961 QDLHLVEIEK
+961 QDLHLAETEK
-971 GKKKIQQLQ
+971 EKEKFQQLQ
-980 KELEKIKSDKQQLEN
+980 KELEKINSDKQQVRNVFLKSKIIFPFGPHFQKLIIIVTVDFFPQLEK
-995 EVFFLKKEMEKSNTE
+995 EIIFLKKEMEKANTE
-1010 LKKLY
+1010 FKKLY
-1015 PHETE
+1015 PQGRE

-1033 DIDSYRNERDKLQ
+1033 DIDSCKNERDKLQ

-1052 LKLLLKMVQSTKD
+1052 LKLLLKMVRSTKD
-1065 MEDLICKKIGLC
+1065 TENLICKKIGLC
-1077 LDDSLGSGES
+1077 LDDSLTSAES

-1094 TVLAHP
+1094 TGVTLFFKASEGR
-1100 LKTIGKWKLKKNNR
+1100 TR
-1114 ICQGEVPDQTLLE
+1114 SEVPDQTLLE
-1127 HSFDSLELS
+1127 PSFDSLELS

-1159 IGRCLYIT
+1159 IGHCLYIT

-1175 AESTKQLEEM
+1175 AESNKQLEEM
-1185 HNIHTNIKEECK
+1185 HNIHGNIKEECK

-1204 QMFHEQH
+1204 QMLNDQH

-1259 HRLVAELEK
+1259 HRLVAELEN

-1281 RFAEEQKLLISQNR
+1281 RFAEEQKLLKQ
-1295 ALAANVG
+1295 
-1302 EREVELIKEIE
+1302 IE

-1328 DCSNFN
+1328 DCSNLN
-1334 AQMKIL
+1334 TQMKIL

-1350 NQNLAAMASEVTDLR
+1350 NQKLAAMASEVIDLR
-1365 QQMEALE
+1365 QQLEALE

-1401 KLEMELKFITK
+1401 KLEMELKLTK
-1412 SQASGKSRTYLVES
+1412 SQASGKCRTHLVES

-1439 RLFTEKEQI
+1439 RLFAEKEQI
-1448 EKLLSARNEEIEKLE
+1448 EKVLAARNEEIEKLE
-1463 GQVRELQCL
+1463 GQVKELQCQ
-1472 NKEMA
+1472 NKEVA
-1477 KNVDKYMQELEKVK
+1477 KNVDKLTQELERMK
-1491 KTEIELKEDK
+1491 KKEIELKEDK
-1501 GTLQQQHNKN
+1501 GTLQQQYNKN

-1519 SKLDEVRY
+1519 SKLDEVRH
-1527 RVLTDTN
+1527 RLFTDIN
-1534 EDHMLKEQ
+1534 VDPMLKEQ

-1551 KEREENIEKLA
+1551 TKRKVTDLLEQLENFKENLMSKDEEILQLKSKLEVEKNANINKLIQLKEENTHLKENIEKLA
-1562 IQCQNPGEN
+1562 VQCQNPGEN
-1571 ELVILQ
+1571 ELVIVQ

-1603 IESSKENEVLEKQ
+1603 VESSKENEVLEKQ

-1636 LLRNKAEEI
+1636 LLRNKTEEI
-1645 EELHKVIKKLQKESG
+1645 EELHKVIKKLQKESS
-1660 AVTPVYHET
+1660 ALKPIYHET
-1669 ENGQGSPNYFSLEE
+1669 ENGQGNPNYFSLEE

-1698 LLEKEKGDDNCVWL
+1698 LLENKKSDDNCVLL
-1712 SSRQNELQKQLEM
+1712 SSSQNELKRELEM
-1725 SLMDKET
+1725 SLMEKET

-1760 SCRQHC
+1760 SSRQYC

-1777 EMQEQHMLL
+1777 ELQEEHMLL
-1786 KEYVM
+1786 KVYVM
-1791 QKEDEMKEMNSC
+1791 QKEDEMKEVNSC
-1803 SQDLEVHQREREM
+1803 SQDLEVNLREREM

-1832 VEQAAKVQHMTE
+1832 TEQAAKLQHMTK
-1844 NIEKLEN
+1844 NIVKLEN

-1859 LHNNEITY
+1859 LHSNEVTY
-1867 QKKINEFQVTVAELK
+1867 QRKISELQVSVVELK
-1882 AEIEKRVEELELL
+1882 AEIEKKVEELELL

-1908 PMENDQDNYQGKVA
+1908 PMENDQDNYQKKIA
-1922 CPKTLDVDAFF
+1922 CPKALDVAVFF
-1933 PSEEKEKGGEERDS
+1933 PSEEKEKGGEERDLS
-1947 NNMLSASA
+1947 NISASA

-1961 EEDTVTNLQI
+1961 VCINPQLL
-1971 SSRNPNIHN
+1971 NPNIHN
-1980 KQLQDIPFIQRK
+1980 KQPQDIPFIQRK
-1992 QTDHNEVQQNL
+1992 QKDHNEVQQNL
-2003 KLLLKNMWQ
+2003 KLLFKNMWE
-2012 SNQDF
+2012 SNQDS

-2034 MNKTLWDSPE
+2034 MDKTLCDSPE

-2051 SLEFQASL
+2051 SVEFQANL

-2072 IAFESLCSENSIIQE
+2072 IAFESLSSENSVIQE
-2087 DTPRV
+2087 DIRRI
-2092 LECPVSYSS
+2092 LECPVSYSNS
-2101 EDAAVNPDFL
+2101 NEDAAANLHFL

-2116 EPTSSVNKCN
+2116 ESSSSVNKCN
-2126 GLQENVSVNNTEVF
+2126 GLQENVSVN
-2140 SLIPPELQ
+2140 
-2148 DGLKVT
+2148 
-2154 MSRLQSAS
+2154 
-2162 TEYGSNTSLDL
+2162 TSSDL
-2173 ILQLNQT
+2173 ILQLNQA
-2180 EPENKVCQ
+2180 EPENTVCQ
-2188 NSHVM
+2188 NSNIM
-2193 APLQCFGM
+2193 TPLQCFGM

-2206 APTVKETEMMSQQLK
+2206 APTIKETEMSQQLK

-2240 PLPLDDGDKIQQGPS
+2240 SLPLDDGDKIQQDPS

-2264 NLVDIIQ
+2264 IMVEIVQ
-2271 SLKNHLKQSNKE
+2271 SLKNYLKQYNKE
-2283 NKEEQQPKRVVEHL
+2283 NKRAMEHL
-2297 SFSDRNSLL
+2297 SSSDRNSLL

-2322 NQEKLQEL
+2322 SQEKLQEL
-2330 QETLINTENHGKK
+2330 QEILINTENHGKK
-2343 QEQQVEL
+2343 QEHQLQKQVEL
-2350 LEYKLQQQQSI
+2350 LEHKFQQQQSI
-2361 SNDLQAF
+2361 ANDLQAS

-2399 SKQTNERLEKSLQD
+2399 SKQTNERLEKTLQKN
-2413 TQNEVIKYSSAL
+2413 QNEVIQYSSAL

-2434 ALENLQR
+2434 TLENLQR
-2441 EHLKNIELQIKLDE
+2441 EHLKNKELQIKLDE

-2495 QSANS
+2495 QSANN

-2509 HSRCEALLSKDQN
+2509 HSRCEAILTKDQN
-2522 KLLELQKNL
+2522 KLSELQKNL

-2539 DMLTALNHERVLT
+2539 DLLTALNHERVLT
-2552 EHLTMRLNECGSCKH
+2552 EHLTMRLNDCGSCS

-2576 QLHLERSNSMK
+2576 QLQLERSNSTK

-2605 MEEMH
+2605 IEEMH
-2610 LHCKDFQQ
+2610 LHCKDFQ
-2618 EQAVQNTVQ
+2618 EEHDLQNSVH
-2627 VTGSMMQ
+2627 VTGSVMQ
-2634 NKKQDD
+2634 STKQDV
-2640 VHTLEVQRDKE
+2640 VHTLEVQREKE
-2651 AQTKVGSKQLQS
+2651 K
-2663 AVKPTREQEIRTVQG
+2663 
-2678 ERKMAQEQQTECHCL
+2678 
-2693 RTRLEAQENQNEST
+2693 
-2707 LQYLHNC
+2707 
-2714 VRFKELQQM
+2714 
-2723 LEDLKNQ
+2723 Q
-2730 EILLKK
+2730 EILFKK
-2736 YNQFPSKNNYA
+2736 YNQFPSTNNYT
-2747 NLTFTTDTVS
+2747 NLTFTTDTVR
-2757 LHVEQQILE
+2757 LHVEQQLLE
-2766 NIREQLVLVAAYLS
+2766 NIREQLVLVATHLS
-2780 EFIYKAIDKTINW
+2780 EFIY
-2793 SASNDEIVAALL
+2793 
-2805 HILEL
+2805 
-2810 KELLA
+2810 
-2815 SSKPVVIP
+2815 
-2823 TSIIHSVQA
+2823 
-2832 SDGYIYQDKHGLQN
+2832 
-2846 DLKATNYA
+2846 
-2854 ATKTNVPEN
+2854 
-2863 KQTVISSSPK
+2863 K

-2933 RSHFF
+2933 RSRFF
-2938 TKFRSAVRVVIA
+2938 TKFRSAVRVIIA

-2976 SLGRNSYPVASL
+2976 SLGRNSCESFYSFALMLSKSSL
-2988 EVLKQQQQS
+2988 LSKLKSNVVIYTYVCVLFILSKQ
-2997 FPSHAAPGGEY
+2997 
-3008 CNRNNLMSLAS
+3008 N
-3019 CTVKSLHHLHNR
+3019 K
-3031 STSFI
+3031 
-3036 SQTSSKDPEDSLSE
+3036 
-3050 YIAHLEAIQER
+3050 
-3061 LGILLPAQLPL
+3061 ILL
-3072 LSPADLCH
+3072 C
-3080 QGLGKAVCDEHTKGQ
+3080 C
-3095 AGGTSS
+3095 
-3101 AVGERRQGFSGRG
+3101 R
-3114 NRKVSAGLLKGG
+3114 N
-3126 GVIGDGQGF
+3126 
-3135 RQR
+3135 

>member
-1 MEEEDSAGVREAAGS
+1 
-16 LRASPQVQEQEQ
+16 
-28 NYDIGEF
+28 
-35 LKCQDENKNLHAKLM
+35 M
-50 EEQKQLLE
+50 EEQKQILE

-94 TSQMELMQMN
+94 TTQMELMQMN
-104 LTKEKETALMEL
+104 LTKEKEIALKEL
-116 REMLNDKHA
+116 RQMLNDKHA
-125 QEIAVLQSRYHFE
+125 QEIAVLQSQYHFE
-138 LEHINKQNQKEKEEM
+138 LEHVNKQNQKEKEEM
-153 VLKHQLEMDEMKEK
+153 VLKHQLDMDEMKEK
-167 SLEME
+167 ISLEME
-172 EKHLNIL
+172 EKHLHIL
-179 ENLKKEWVLNVD
+179 ENLKKEWALNVD

-205 QTELNKLKQNLTAET
+205 QTEMNKLKQNLTAET
-220 EELKKKMNT
+220 EELKKKIEA
-229 LSLEKRQ
+229 LSVEKRQ
-236 IEMEHK
+236 AE
-242 NLENKYHLAMKTLQ
+242 
-256 SKHENEMQDIKEQN
+256 SKHFILGIIFSPISLLSKIKDFIVAL
-270 KKQVEEL
+270 KQ
-277 QQEIQKL
+277 IQKL
-284 KAELEEELAQLW
+284 KAESEEEMAQLW

-330 KDYQLK
+330 KDFQLK

-390 SQERDMEFGPSVTL
+390 SQEQDMEFGPSVTL

-441 HLHEIELLRSTLTL
+441 HLHEIELLRSSLTL
-455 QYQENIVKLKLELSD
+455 QHQENIIKLKLELSD

-499 KEITKIRQQS
+499 KEITKIRLQS
-509 TQDAARQIE
+509 TQDAARHIE

-544 SISSQQEE
+544 SISRQQEE

-579 QIKHKLIED
+579 QIKNKLIED

-596 RKLLQEME
+596 RKLLQEVE
-604 QTHKAEAEE
+604 QTHKAESEE
-613 WRHEKKIL
+613 WRREKEIL
-621 IAESEEKILL
+621 VAETEEKLLL
-631 LRKELQNKAQYEKQT
+631 LRKELQNKAEYEKQT
-646 WQRQSDLREAEMTCL
+646 WQKQSDLREAEMTCL

-686 EDSLENTQKTL
+686 EDSLVNAQKPL

-702 ELSFTKT
+702 ELSSTKT
-709 LMAEELEKAK
+709 LMDKKLEKAK
-719 QVLEEEYKAKYKEA
+719 QLLEEEYKAKYKEA
-733 QSRFLEENKK
+733 QSRFVIFPITSVLIISCKCFHN
-743 TRTEHEILLQ
+743 HLLRVDA
-753 KLREKHIDELE
+753 KLKEKHTDELE

-779 SLTSTQQAEIE
+779 SLTSSQQAEIE
-790 VLKSAL
+790 ILKSTL
-796 EKKQQNWLETPVADI
+796 ERKQKNWLETHVADI
-811 QRNNQAHITQL
+811 QRNNQVQIAQL

-832 LEATYLFKIK
+832 LETRYLSKIK
-842 FLQEEHKKALGGLQI
+842 FLQEEHKKTLDSLQI

-863 FQKDKENEMLLAQE
+863 SQKDKENEMLLTQE
-877 LNTIK
+877 LNTMK
-882 FAEELPICEDNL
+882 FAEELQICEDNL
-894 KIELAD
+894 KIELAN

-911 EHEDVHKEELTVAL
+911 EHEGVHKEELTVAL
-925 ETQRPLFEDEHYE
+925 ETQRHLFEDEHHK

-949 MEEEHKRTIQGF
+949 MEEQHKRTIQSF
-961 QDLHLVEIEK
+961 QDLHLVETEK
-971 GKKKIQQLQ
+971 EKEKFQQLQ
-980 KELEKIKSDKQQLEN
+980 KELEKIKSDKQQLEK
-995 EVFFLKKEMEKSNTE
+995 EIIFLKTEMEKANTE
-1010 LKKLY
+1010 FKKLY
-1015 PHETE
+1015 PQGRE

-1033 DIDSYRNERDKLQ
+1033 DIDSCRNERDKLQ

-1077 LDDSLGSGES
+1077 LDDSLTSGES

-1100 LKTIGKWKLKKNNR
+1100 LKTIEQWKLKKNNR

-1136 EHLCESIFE
+1136 
-1145 NPELIF
+1145 
-1151 ENEERIKK
+1151 
-1159 IGRCLYIT
+1159 
-1167 VEKLLDML
+1167 
-1175 AESTKQLEEM
+1175 
-1185 HNIHTNIKEECK
+1185 
-1197 NKNWEAC
+1197 
-1204 QMFHEQH
+1204 
-1211 ELMDCFNEESKV
+1211 
-1223 QNQLVLELHKAKGLI
+1223 LI

-1259 HRLVAELEK
+1259 HRLVAELEN

-1281 RFAEEQKLLISQNR
+1281 RFAEEQKLLISQNK
-1295 ALAANVG
+1295 ALTANVG

-1328 DCSNFN
+1328 DCSNLN
-1334 AQMKIL
+1334 TQMKIL

-1350 NQNLAAMASEVTDLR
+1350 NQKLAAMASEVIDLR
-1365 QQMEALE
+1365 QQLEALE

-1401 KLEMELKFITK
+1401 KLEMELKLTTK

-1439 RLFTEKEQI
+1439 RLFAEKEQI
-1448 EKLLSARNEEIEKLE
+1448 EKVLASRNEEIEKLE
-1463 GQVRELQCL
+1463 GQVRELQCQ
-1472 NKEMA
+1472 NKEVA
-1477 KNVDKYMQELEKVK
+1477 KNVDKLMQELEKMQK
-1491 KTEIELKEDK
+1491 KEIELKEVS
-1501 GTLQQQHNKN
+1501 
-1511 LILISTLQ
+1511 LIFLISLFLVTFL
-1519 SKLDEVRY
+1519 
-1527 RVLTDTN
+1527 
-1534 EDHMLKEQ
+1534 
-1542 LKIQEELTT
+1542 IEL
-1551 KEREENIEKLA
+1551 IF
-1562 IQCQNPGEN
+1562 Q
-1571 ELVILQ
+1571 
-1577 FLKSLL
+1577 
-1583 EEKNQETDHLNEQIE
+1583 
-1598 RLEQK
+1598 
-1603 IESSKENEVLEKQ
+1603 VLEKQ

-1636 LLRNKAEEI
+1636 LLRNKTEEI
-1645 EELHKVIKKLQKESG
+1645 EELHKVIKKLQKESS
-1660 AVTPVYHET
+1660 ALKPIYHET
-1669 ENGQGSPNYFSLEE
+1669 ENGQGNPNNFSLEE

-1698 LLEKEKGDDNCVWL
+1698 LLENEKGDDNCVLL
-1712 SSRQNELQKQLEM
+1712 SSSQNELKRQLEM

-1760 SCRQHC
+1760 SSRQYC

-1777 EMQEQHMLL
+1777 ELKEEHMLL
-1786 KEYVM
+1786 KVYVM

-1803 SQDLEVHQREREM
+1803 SQDLEVNLREREM

-1826 IVSEQN
+1826 TVSEQN
-1832 VEQAAKVQHMTE
+1832 VEQAAKVQHMTK
-1844 NIEKLEN
+1844 NIVKLEN

-1859 LHNNEITY
+1859 LHNNEATY
-1867 QKKINEFQVTVAELK
+1867 QKKISELQVSVVELK
-1882 AEIEKRVEELELL
+1882 AEIEKKVEELELL

-1908 PMENDQDNYQGKVA
+1908 PMENDQDNYQKKIT
-1922 CPKTLDVDAFF
+1922 CPKTLDVAVFF
-1933 PSEEKEKGGEERDS
+1933 PSEEKEKGGEERDLR
-1947 NNMLSASA
+1947 NISATA

-1961 EEDTVTNLQI
+1961 
-1971 SSRNPNIHN
+1971 
-1980 KQLQDIPFIQRK
+1980 
-1992 QTDHNEVQQNL
+1992 
-2003 KLLLKNMWQ
+2003 
-2012 SNQDF
+2012 
-2017 QNSQIS
+2017 
-2023 QTIPNCFQNII
+2023 
-2034 MNKTLWDSPE
+2034 
-2044 NMRKENQ
+2044 
-2051 SLEFQASL
+2051 
-2059 SLTPFSEVDVMHS
+2059 
-2072 IAFESLCSENSIIQE
+2072 
-2087 DTPRV
+2087 
-2092 LECPVSYSS
+2092 
-2101 EDAAVNPDFL
+2101 
-2111 SSVFS
+2111 
-2116 EPTSSVNKCN
+2116 
-2126 GLQENVSVNNTEVF
+2126 VNNTEV

-2162 TEYGSNTSLDL
+2162 TEYGSITYL
-2173 ILQLNQT
+2173 IPFQ
-2180 EPENKVCQ
+2180 
-2188 NSHVM
+2188 
-2193 APLQCFGM
+2193 
-2201 TPDVT
+2201 
-2206 APTVKETEMMSQQLK
+2206 

-2240 PLPLDDGDKIQQGPS
+2240 SLPLDDGDKIQQGPS

-2264 NLVDIIQ
+2264 IMVDIVQ
-2271 SLKNHLKQSNKE
+2271 SLKNYLKQSNKE
-2283 NKEEQQPKRVVEHL
+2283 NKEKGQPKRAMEHL
-2297 SFSDRNSLL
+2297 SSSDRNSLL

-2322 NQEKLQEL
+2322 SQEKLQEL

-2343 QEQQVEL
+2343 QEHQLQKQVEL
-2350 LEYKLQQQQSI
+2350 LEHKFQQQQSI
-2361 SNDLQAF
+2361 ANDLQAS

-2386 HTAILNLKSDLCE
+2386 HTAILNL
-2399 SKQTNERLEKSLQD
+2399 N
-2413 TQNEVIKYSSAL
+2413 SAL

-2434 ALENLQR
+2434 TLENLQR
-2441 EHLKNIELQIKLDE
+2441 EHLKNKELQIKLDE

-2467 SKAIE
+2467 SKAVE

-2485 NQLTVALEHE
+2485 NQLTLALEHE

-2509 HSRCEALLSKDQN
+2509 HSRCEAILTKDQN

-2539 DMLTALNHERVLT
+2539 DLLTALNHERVLT
-2552 EHLTMRLNECGSCKH
+2552 EHLTIRLNDCGSCS

-2576 QLHLERSNSMK
+2576 QLHLERSNSTK

-2605 MEEMH
+2605 IEEMH
-2610 LHCKDFQQ
+2610 LHCKDFQ
-2618 EQAVQNTVQ
+2618 EEHDLQNSVQ

-2634 NKKQDD
+2634 SKKQDV
-2640 VHTLEVQRDKE
+2640 VHTLEVQREKE
-2651 AQTKVGSKQLQS
+2651 AQTKMGWKQLQS
-2663 AVKPTREQEIRTVQG
+2663 VVKSTRDQEIRTVQG
-2678 ERKMAQEQQTECHCL
+2678 ERKTAQEQQTECHCL
-2693 RTRLEAQENQNEST
+2693 RALLEAQENQ
-2707 LQYLHNC
+2707 
-2714 VRFKELQQM
+2714 VRISYF
-2723 LEDLKNQ
+2723 
-2730 EILLKK
+2730 
-2736 YNQFPSKNNYA
+2736 F
-2747 NLTFTTDTVS
+2747 
-2757 LHVEQQILE
+2757 
-2766 NIREQLVLVAAYLS
+2766 VAM
-2780 EFIYKAIDKTINW
+2780 
-2793 SASNDEIVAALL
+2793 
-2805 HILEL
+2805 
-2810 KELLA
+2810 
-2815 SSKPVVIP
+2815 VIP
-2823 TSIIHSVQA
+2823 TSIIHSMQA
-2832 SDGYIYQDKHGLQN
+2832 SEGYTYQDKHGLQN
-2846 DLKATNYA
+2846 GLKATNYA

-2863 KQTVISSSPK
+2863 KQTVMSSSPK

-2933 RSHFF
+2933 RSRFF

-2988 EVLKQQQQS
+2988 EVLKQQQP
-2997 FPSHAAPGGEY
+2997 FPSYAAPEDEY
-3008 CNRNNLMSLAS
+3008 CNRNNLVRLAS

-3031 STSFI
+3031 STSFT
-3036 SQTSSKDPEDSLSE
+3036 SQTSSKDPDDSLTE

-3061 LGILLPAQLPL
+3061 LGILLP
-3072 LSPADLCH
+3072 
-3080 QGLGKAVCDEHTKGQ
+3080 GQ
-3095 AGGTSS
+3095 A
-3101 AVGERRQGFSGRG
+3101 AQE
-3114 NRKVSAGLLKGG
+3114 KK
-3126 GVIGDGQGF
+3126 
-3135 RQR
+3135 

>member
-1 MEEEDSAGVREAAGS
+1 MEGGDPAGVREAAGS
-16 LRASPQVQEQEQ
+16 PRGPPEIQEQEQ

-35 LKCQDENKNLHAKLM
+35 FKCQDENKNLHAKLM
-50 EEQKQLLE
+50 EEQQQLLE
-58 DLQQKVEATLQGE
+58 DLQQKMEATLQGE

-77 PDNLKLEAIRL
+77 PDNLKLEVLRL

-104 LTKEKETALMEL
+104 LTKEKETALVEL

-125 QEIAVLQSRYHFE
+125 QEIAVLQSRYHLE
-138 LEHINKQNQKEKEEM
+138 LEYVNKQNQKEQEEM
-153 VLKHQLEMDEMKEK
+153 VLKHQLHMDEMKEK
-167 SLEME
+167 ISLEME
-172 EKHLNIL
+172 EKHFHIL
-179 ENLKKEWVLNVD
+179 ENLKKEWALNAD
-191 VSLKNVSEELSVKH
+191 VSLKH
-205 QTELNKLKQNLTAET
+205 QTELKQNLTAET
-220 EELKKKMNT
+220 EELKKKMET
-229 LSLEKRQ
+229 LSFEKRQ
-236 IEMEHK
+236 AEMEHK

-256 SKHENEMQDIKEQN
+256 SEHEKEMQDIKEQN
-270 KKQVEEL
+270 KKQVEEW

-284 KAELEEELAQLW
+284 KAESEEEM
-296 SQLDGARAS
+296 SQIWLPLDGARAS

-330 KDYQLK
+330 KDFQLK

-344 ETELEQLRLYFEQKL
+344 GTELEQLRLYFEQKL

-383 SIEEMEK
+383 SIEEEMEK
-390 SQERDMEFGPSVTL
+390 SQDTEFGPSIAL
-404 LEEMTERERLDLFE
+404 LEEMTERERLELFE
-418 QLTQQLEHYKEEL
+418 QLTHQLEHYKEEL
-431 CSLQL
+431 CSLQW
-436 RLDKK
+436 RLNKK

-455 QYQENIVKLKLELSD
+455 QYQENIIKLKLELSD
-470 RYTSEIEQLKKKHCL
+470 RYTSEIEQLKRKHCL
-485 HLEQLHAKISEEHL
+485 HLEQLRAKISDEHL
-499 KEITKIRQQS
+499 KEITKIRLQS
-509 TQDAARQIE
+509 AQDAACQIE
-518 TEVAQRLLLLE
+518 TEVAERLLLLE

-565 IGIVQEKNVKEELE
+565 IGMEQEKNVKEELE
-579 QIKHKLIED
+579 QIKYKVIED

-596 RKLLQEME
+596 RKLLQEVE
-604 QTHKAEAEE
+604 QTHKAEAEG
-613 WRHEKKIL
+613 WRLEKEIL
-621 IAESEEKILL
+621 VAETEEKILL
-631 LRKELQNKAQYEKQT
+631 LRKELQNKAEYEKQT
-646 WQRQSDLREAEMTCL
+646 WQKQFDLREAEKICL

-667 LIVELEK
+667 LIVQLEK

-680 NTIQQL
+680 NTIRQL
-686 EDSLENTQKTL
+686 EDSLVNAQKTL
-697 AQYNS
+697 AQCNS
-702 ELSFTKT
+702 ELSSTKT

-719 QVLEEEYKAKYKEA
+719 QFLEEEYKTKYKEA

-743 TRTEHEILLQ
+743 NRTEYEILLQ

-764 LQNKELHQKHKEHIL
+764 LQNKELHQKNKEYIL
-779 SLTSTQQAEIE
+779 SLTSSQQAEIE
-790 VLKSAL
+790 VLKSTL
-796 EKKQQNWLETPVADI
+796 ERKQQNWLETHVADI
-811 QRNNQAHITQL
+811 QINNPAHITQL
-822 ETKHL
+822 ETRHL

-842 FLQEEHKKALGGLQI
+842 FLQEEHKKALAGLQI

-863 FQKDKENEMLLAQE
+863 PQKDKENEMFLAQE
-877 LNTIK
+877 LNTK
-882 FAEELPICEDNL
+882 FAEELQICEDNP

-900 VQKEKHKLMAA
+900 VQKEKHRLMAA
-911 EHEDVHKEELTVAL
+911 EHEGVHKKELTIEL
-925 ETQRPLFEDEHYE
+925 ETQMHLFGDEHHK

-949 MEEEHKRTIQGF
+949 MEEEHKRTVQGF

-971 GKKKIQQLQ
+971 EKEKFQQFQ
-980 KELEKIKSDKQQLEN
+980 KELEQIKSDKQQLEK
-995 EVFFLKKEMEKSNTE
+995 EIIFLKKEMEEANTE
-1010 LKKLY
+1010 FKNLH
-1015 PHETE
+1015 PQERE
-1020 NQEENILIAMLRS
+1020 NQEENIIALLRS
-1033 DIDSYRNERDKLQ
+1033 DIDSCRNERDKLQ

-1052 LKLLLKMVQSTKD
+1052 LKLLLKMVQSAKD

-1077 LDDSLGSGES
+1077 LDDSLASGES
-1087 QEIISEE
+1087 QGIISEE
-1094 TVLAHP
+1094 TVLVHP
-1100 LKTIGKWKLKKNNR
+1100 LKTIEQWKLKKNNR

-1127 HSFDSLELS
+1127 HSFHSLELS

-1159 IGRCLYIT
+1159 ICHCLYIT
-1167 VEKLLDML
+1167 VEKLLDMH

-1185 HNIHTNIKEECK
+1185 HNIHSNIKEECK

-1204 QMFHEQH
+1204 QMLHEEH
-1211 ELMDCFNEESKV
+1211 ELMDCFNEENKV
-1223 QNQLVLELHKAKGLI
+1223 HNQLVLELHKAKGLI

-1250 ALNLKEESE
+1250 TLNLKEESE
-1259 HRLVAELEK
+1259 HCLVAELEK
-1268 LKAQIQKLTQHNA
+1268 LKAQIQKLIQDNA
-1281 RFAEEQKLLISQNR
+1281 RFSEEQKLLISQNR

-1328 DCSNFN
+1328 DCSNLN
-1334 AQMKIL
+1334 TQMKIL
-1340 EIELEDQLNK
+1340 EIELEEQLNK
-1350 NQNLAAMASEVTDLR
+1350 NQNLAAMASEVIDLR

-1372 RQLKNQRDFMDKQA
+1372 RQLKSQRDFMDKQA

-1401 KLEMELKFITK
+1401 KLEMELKLTTK
-1412 SQASGKSRTYLVES
+1412 SQAFGKSTTYLVES
-1426 LHNEIKER
+1426 LHNEIRER
-1434 VDDYN
+1434 EDDYN
-1439 RLFTEKEQI
+1439 RLFAEKEQI
-1448 EKLLSARNEEIEKLE
+1448 EKVLTARNEEIEKLE
-1463 GQVRELQCL
+1463 RQVRELQCL
-1472 NKEMA
+1472 NKDA
-1477 KNVDKYMQELEKVK
+1477 TKNVDRLMQELGKMK
-1491 KTEIELKEDK
+1491 KKEIELKEDK
-1501 GTLQQQHNKN
+1501 ETLQQQHNKN

-1519 SKLDEVRY
+1519 SKLDEVRH

-1534 EDHMLKEQ
+1534 VAHMLKEQ
-1542 LKIQEELTT
+1542 LKIQEELIT
-1551 KEREENIEKLA
+1551 KKREVADLLEQLEQFKENLMKKNEEILQLKSKLEVGKNANINKLIQLKEENAHLKENIEKLA

-1603 IESSKENEVLEKQ
+1603 IENSKENEVLEKQ

-1625 TIEELRSEKEH
+1625 TIEELRSEKED

-1660 AVTPVYHET
+1660 ALIPICHEA
-1669 ENGQGSPNYFSLEE
+1669 ENGQGNPNNFSLEE
-1683 QEENLDNKFKEGSQS
+1683 QKENLDNKFKEGSQS
-1698 LLEKEKGDDNCVWL
+1698 LLENKKGDDKCAL
-1712 SSRQNELQKQLEM
+1712 LRSSQNELQRELEM

-1760 SCRQHC
+1760 FCKQQC

-1777 EMQEQHMLL
+1777 ELQEEHMLL
-1786 KEYVM
+1786 KVYAM

-1803 SQDLEVHQREREM
+1803 SQDLKVNLREREM

-1826 IVSEQN
+1826 IVSEQKI
-1832 VEQAAKVQHMTE
+1832 EKAAKVQHMTE
-1844 NIEKLEN
+1844 NIVKLEN
-1851 ELKIMTQA
+1851 ELNIMTQT
-1859 LHNNEITY
+1859 LHNNETTY
-1867 QKKINEFQVTVAELK
+1867 QRKISELQVTVAELK
-1882 AEIEKRVEELELL
+1882 SEIEKKVEELELL

-1908 PMENDQDNYQGKVA
+1908 PMEKDQDNYQKKVT
-1922 CPKTLDVDAFF
+1922 CPKTLDVAFF
-1933 PSEEKEKGGEERDS
+1933 PSEEKEKGGEERDLS
-1947 NNMLSASA
+1947 NMLSASA
-1955 DFSFPL
+1955 EFSFPL
-1961 EEDTVTNLQI
+1961 EEDSVTDLQI

-1980 KQLQDIPFIQRK
+1980 KQPQDIPFIQRK
-1992 QTDHNEVQQNL
+1992 QTDPNEVQQNL
-2003 KLLLKNMWQ
+2003 KLLFKNMWQ
-2012 SNQDF
+2012 SNQDS

-2023 QTIPNCFQNII
+2023 QTVPDCFQNII

-2051 SLEFQASL
+2051 NLEFQASF
-2059 SLTPFSEVDVMHS
+2059 SLTPFSEVEVMHS
-2072 IAFESLCSENSIIQE
+2072 IAFESLCSENSVIQG

-2092 LECPVSYSS
+2092 LECPVSYSNGN
-2101 EDAAVNPDFL
+2101 EEAAAANLHFL
-2111 SSVFS
+2111 SSVFL
-2116 EPTSSVNKCN
+2116 EPTSSINKCN
-2126 GLQENVSVNNTEVF
+2126 GKEEDVSVNNTEVF
-2140 SLIPPELQ
+2140 SLMPPELQ

-2173 ILQLNQT
+2173 ILQLNQA

-2188 NSHVM
+2188 NSNVM
-2193 APLQCFGM
+2193 APLQSFGM

-2206 APTVKETEMMSQQLK
+2206 APTVKETEMLSQQLK
-2221 TVLKM
+2221 NVLKM

-2231 YKILVLSEK
+2231 YKIFVLSEK
-2240 PLPLDDGDKIQQGPS
+2240 SLPLDDGDKIQQVPL

-2264 NLVDIIQ
+2264 ILVDIIQ
-2271 SLKNHLKQSNKE
+2271 SLKNYLKQSNKE
-2283 NKEEQQPKRVVEHL
+2283 NKEEQQPKRIVEHL
-2297 SFSDRNSLL
+2297 SSSDRNSLL
-2306 SDMQDLEVQL
+2306 SDMQDLEIQL

-2322 NQEKLQEL
+2322 SQEKLQEL

-2343 QEQQVEL
+2343 QEHQLQRQVEL
-2350 LEYKLQQQQSI
+2350 LEYKLQQEQFI
-2361 SNDLQAF
+2361 AKDLQAS

-2399 SKQTNERLEKSLQD
+2399 SKQTNERLEKSLQK

-2441 EHLKNIELQIKLDE
+2441 EHLKNKELQIKLDE
-2455 QQKQHKIKEDEK
+2455 EQKQHKIKEDEK

-2472 ELQAALELQCIQN
+2472 ELQGALELQCIQN

-2500 NLRKELQIE
+2500 NLHKELQIE

-2539 DMLTALNHERVLT
+2539 DLLNALNHERVLT
-2552 EHLTMRLNECGSCKH
+2552 EHLTMKLNECGSCKH
-2567 KDSLQELQA
+2567 KDSLLELQA
-2576 QLHLERSNSMK
+2576 QLHLERSNSRK
-2587 LLAIIEKSQQQ
+2587 LFAIIEKSQQQ

-2610 LHCKDFQQ
+2610 IHCKEFQQ
-2618 EQAVQNTVQ
+2618 EQDLQNTVH

-2634 NKKQDD
+2634 NKKQD
-2640 VHTLEVQRDKE
+2640 VAHTLEVQREKE
-2651 AQTKVGSKQLQS
+2651 AQTKRGWKQLQS
-2663 AVKPTREQEIRTVQG
+2663 AVKSSSDQQIRTVQG
-2678 ERKMAQEQQTECHCL
+2678 ERKRAQKQQTECHCL
-2693 RTRLEAQENQNEST
+2693 RALLEAQENQ
-2707 LQYLHNC
+2707 
-2714 VRFKELQQM
+2714 
-2723 LEDLKNQ
+2723 
-2730 EILLKK
+2730 
-2736 YNQFPSKNNYA
+2736 
-2747 NLTFTTDTVS
+2747 
-2757 LHVEQQILE
+2757 
-2766 NIREQLVLVAAYLS
+2766 
-2780 EFIYKAIDKTINW
+2780 
-2793 SASNDEIVAALL
+2793 
-2805 HILEL
+2805 
-2810 KELLA
+2810 
-2815 SSKPVVIP
+2815 VIP
-2823 TSIIHSVQA
+2823 TSIIHSMQA
-2832 SDGYIYQDKHGLQN
+2832 SEGYTYQDKCGLQN
-2846 DLKATNYA
+2846 GLKATNYA
-2854 ATKTNVPEN
+2854 ATKTNVTEN
-2863 KQTVISSSPK
+2863 KQTVMSSSPK
-2873 IQKLYRKYL
+2873 IQKLYCKYL

-2933 RSHFF
+2933 RSRFF

-2965 KKEMPLEAISS
+2965 KKEMPLEVISS

-2988 EVLKQQQQS
+2988 EVLKQQKP
-2997 FPSHAAPGGEY
+2997 FPSYAAPEGEY
-3008 CNRNNLMSLAS
+3008 NRNNLMRLAS

-3036 SQTSSKDPEDSLSE
+3036 SQTSLKDPEDSLTE

-3061 LGILLPAQLPL
+3061 LGILLP
-3072 LSPADLCH
+3072 
-3080 QGLGKAVCDEHTKGQ
+3080 GQ
-3095 AGGTSS
+3095 A
-3101 AVGERRQGFSGRG
+3101 AQEK
-3114 NRKVSAGLLKGG
+3114 N
-3126 GVIGDGQGF
+3126 
-3135 RQR
+3135 

>member
-1 MEEEDSAGVREAAGS
+1 MEGGDPARVREAAGG
-16 LRASPQVQEQEQ
+16 PPEIQEQEQ

-35 LKCQDENKNLHAKLM
+35 FKCQDEDKNLHAKLM
-50 EEQKQLLE
+50 EEQQQLLE

-77 PDNLKLEAIRL
+77 PDNLKLEALRL
-88 SSNNIC
+88 TSNNIY

-125 QEIAVLQSRYHFE
+125 QEIAVLQSRYHLE

-153 VLKHQLEMDEMKEK
+153 VLKHQLHMDEMKEK
-167 SLEME
+167 ISLEME
-172 EKHLNIL
+172 KRHFHIL
-179 ENLKKEWVLNVD
+179 ENLKKEWASNAD
-191 VSLKNVSEELSVKH
+191 VSLKH

-220 EELKKKMNT
+220 EELKKKMEM
-229 LSLEKRQ
+229 LSFEKRQ
-236 IEMEHK
+236 AEMEHQ
-242 NLENKYHLAMKTLQ
+242 NLENKYHLAMKKLQ
-256 SKHENEMQDIKEQN
+256 SEHEKEMQDIKEQS

-284 KAELEEELAQLW
+284 KAESEEEISQLC

-330 KDYQLK
+330 KDFQLK
-336 WDKKKTEH
+336 WDKKKTAH

-383 SIEEMEK
+383 SIEEEMEK
-390 SQERDMEFGPSVTL
+390 SQDTEFGPSITL
-404 LEEMTERERLDLFE
+404 LEEMTEKERLELFE

-431 CSLQL
+431 CSLQW
-436 RLDKK
+436 RLNKK

-455 QYQENIVKLKLELSD
+455 QYQENIIKLKLELSD
-470 RYTSEIEQLKKKHCL
+470 RYTSEIEQLKRKHCL
-485 HLEQLHAKISEEHL
+485 HLEQLRAKISDEHL
-499 KEITKIRQQS
+499 KEITKIRLQS
-509 TQDAARQIE
+509 AQDAACQVE
-518 TEVAQRLLLLE
+518 TEVAERLLLLE

-552 IEELKRKNTELKE
+552 IEELKRKNTELKQ
-565 IGIVQEKNVKEELE
+565 IGIEQEKNVKEELE
-579 QIKHKLIED
+579 QIKYKVIED

-596 RKLLQEME
+596 RKLLQEVE
-604 QTHKAEAEE
+604 QTHKAEAEG
-613 WRHEKKIL
+613 WRLEKEIL
-621 IAESEEKILL
+621 VAETEEKLLL
-631 LRKELQNKAQYEKQT
+631 LRKELQNKADYEKQT
-646 WQRQSDLREAEMTCL
+646 WQRQFDLREAEKICL

-667 LIVELEK
+667 LIVQLEK

-680 NTIQQL
+680 NTIQHL
-686 EDSLENTQKTL
+686 EDSLMNAQKTL

-702 ELSFTKT
+702 ELSSTKT

-719 QVLEEEYKAKYKEA
+719 QFLEEEYKTKYKEA
-733 QSRFLEENKK
+733 QNRFLEENKK
-743 TRTEHEILLQ
+743 NRTEYEILLQ

-764 LQNKELHQKHKEHIL
+764 LQNKELHQKNKEHIL
-779 SLTSTQQAEIE
+779 SLTSSQQAEIE
-790 VLKSAL
+790 VLKSTL
-796 EKKQQNWLETPVADI
+796 ERKQQNWLETHAADI
-811 QRNNQAHITQL
+811 QRNNQAHIKQL

-832 LEATYLFKIK
+832 LEATYILKIK
-842 FLQEEHKKALGGLQI
+842 FLQEEHKKALACLQI

-863 FQKDKENEMLLAQE
+863 PQKDEENEMLLAQE
-877 LNTIK
+877 LNTMK
-882 FAEELPICEDNL
+882 SAEELQICEDNP

-900 VQKEKHKLMAA
+900 VQKEKHRLMAA
-911 EHEDVHKEELTVAL
+911 EHESVHKKELTVEL
-925 ETQRPLFEDEHYE
+925 ETQRHLFGDEHHK

-949 MEEEHKRTIQGF
+949 MEEEHKRTVQDF

-971 GKKKIQQLQ
+971 EKEKFQQLQ
-980 KELEKIKSDKQQLEN
+980 NELEQMKSDKQQLEK
-995 EVFFLKKEMEKSNTE
+995 EIIFLKKEMEVANTE
-1010 LKKLY
+1010 FKNLH
-1015 PHETE
+1015 PQERE
-1020 NQEENILIAMLRS
+1020 NQEENVIVLLRS
-1033 DIDSYRNERDKLQ
+1033 DIGSCRNERDKLQ

-1052 LKLLLKMVQSTKD
+1052 LKLLLKMVQSAKD
-1065 MEDLICKKIGLC
+1065 VEDLICKKIGLC
-1077 LDDSLGSGES
+1077 LDDSLASGAS
-1087 QEIISEE
+1087 QGIISEE

-1100 LKTIGKWKLKKNNR
+1100 LKTIEQWKLKKNNR

-1127 HSFDSLELS
+1127 HSFHSLELS

-1151 ENEERIKK
+1151 ENEERIKN
-1159 IGRCLYIT
+1159 ICHCLYIT

-1185 HNIHTNIKEECK
+1185 HNIHSNIKEECK

-1204 QMFHEQH
+1204 QMLHEEH
-1211 ELMDCFNEESKV
+1211 ESINCFNEESKV

-1259 HRLVAELEK
+1259 HCLVAELEK
-1268 LKAQIQKLTQHNA
+1268 LKAQIQKLIQDNA

-1328 DCSNFN
+1328 DCSNLN
-1334 AQMKIL
+1334 TQMKIL
-1340 EIELEDQLNK
+1340 EIELEEQLNK
-1350 NQNLAAMASEVTDLR
+1350 NQNQAAMASEVIDLR

-1401 KLEMELKFITK
+1401 KLEMELKLTTK
-1412 SQASGKSRTYLVES
+1412 SQTFGKSRIYLVES
-1426 LHNEIKER
+1426 LHNEIRER

-1439 RLFTEKEQI
+1439 RLFAEKEQT
-1448 EKLLSARNEEIEKLE
+1448 EKVLTARNEEIEKLE

-1472 NKEMA
+1472 NKDA
-1477 KNVDKYMQELEKVK
+1477 TKNVDRLMQELEKMK
-1491 KTEIELKEDK
+1491 KKEIELKEDK
-1501 GTLQQQHNKN
+1501 ETLQQQHNKN

-1519 SKLDEVRY
+1519 SKLDEVRH

-1534 EDHMLKEQ
+1534 VAHMLKEQ
-1542 LKIQEELTT
+1542 LNIQEELIT
-1551 KEREENIEKLA
+1551 KKREIADLLEQLEQFKENLMKKNEEILQLKSKLEVGKNANINKLIQLKEENAHLKENIEKLA

-1598 RLEQK
+1598 RLEQQ
-1603 IESSKENEVLEKQ
+1603 IENSKENEVLEKQ
-1616 MLETEVMKS
+1616 MLETEIMKS
-1625 TIEELRSEKEH
+1625 TIEELRSEKED

-1645 EELHKVIKKLQKESG
+1645 EELHEVIKKLQKESG
-1660 AVTPVYHET
+1660 ALIPVCHEA
-1669 ENGQGSPNYFSLEE
+1669 ENAQGNPNHFSLEE
-1683 QEENLDNKFKEGSQS
+1683 QKENLDN
-1698 LLEKEKGDDNCVWL
+1698 
-1712 SSRQNELQKQLEM
+1712 QNELQRELEM

-1760 SCRQHC
+1760 FCKQQC

-1777 EMQEQHMLL
+1777 ELQEEHMLL

-1803 SQDLEVHQREREM
+1803 SQDLKINLREREM

-1826 IVSEQN
+1826 ILSEQK
-1832 VEQAAKVQHMTE
+1832 VEKAAKVQHMTE
-1844 NIEKLEN
+1844 NIVKLEN
-1851 ELKIMTQA
+1851 ELNIMTQT
-1859 LHNNEITY
+1859 LHNNETTY
-1867 QKKINEFQVTVAELK
+1867 QRKISELQVTVAELK
-1882 AEIEKRVEELELL
+1882 SEIEKNVEELELI

-1903 SQLKI
+1903 SQLKN
-1908 PMENDQDNYQGKVA
+1908 PMEKDQDNYQKKVT
-1922 CPKTLDVDAFF
+1922 CPKTLDVAFF
-1933 PSEEKEKGGEERDS
+1933 PSEEKEKGGKERDLS
-1947 NNMLSASA
+1947 NMLSASA
-1955 DFSFPL
+1955 EFSFPL
-1961 EEDTVTNLQI
+1961 EEDSVTDLQI

-1980 KQLQDIPFIQRK
+1980 KQPQDIPFVQRK
-1992 QTDHNEVQQNL
+1992 QTDPNEVQQNL
-2003 KLLLKNMWQ
+2003 NLLFKKMWQ
-2012 SNQDF
+2012 SNQDS

-2023 QTIPNCFQNII
+2023 QTIPDCFQNII

-2059 SLTPFSEVDVMHS
+2059 SLTPFSEVDMHS
-2072 IAFESLCSENSIIQE
+2072 IAFESLCSENSVIQG

-2092 LECPVSYSS
+2092 LEGPVPYSNGN
-2101 EDAAVNPDFL
+2101 EEAAVANLHFL
-2111 SSVFS
+2111 SSVFL
-2116 EPTSSVNKCN
+2116 EPTSSINKCN
-2126 GLQENVSVNNTEVF
+2126 GIQEDVSVNNPEDF
-2140 SLIPPELQ
+2140 SLMPPELQ

-2173 ILQLNQT
+2173 ILQLNQV

-2188 NSHVM
+2188 NSNVM
-2193 APLQCFGM
+2193 APLQSFGM

-2206 APTVKETEMMSQQLK
+2206 APTVKETEMLSQQLK
-2221 TVLKM
+2221 NVLKM

-2240 PLPLDDGDKIQQGPS
+2240 SLPLDDGDKIQQAPL

-2264 NLVDIIQ
+2264 ILVDIIQ
-2271 SLKNHLKQSNKE
+2271 SLKNYLKQSNKE
-2283 NKEEQQPKRVVEHL
+2283 NKEEEQPKRAVEHL
-2297 SFSDRNSLL
+2297 SSSDKNSLL
-2306 SDMQDLEVQL
+2306 SDMQDLEIQL

-2322 NQEKLQEL
+2322 SQEKLQEL
-2330 QETLINTENHGKK
+2330 QETLINTENQGKK
-2343 QEQQVEL
+2343 QEHQLQRQVEL
-2350 LEYKLQQQQSI
+2350 LEYKLQQEQSI
-2361 SNDLQAF
+2361 ANDLQAS

-2399 SKQTNERLEKSLQD
+2399 SKQTNEKLEKSLQKN
-2413 TQNEVIKYSSAL
+2413 QNEVMKYSSAL

-2441 EHLKNIELQIKLDE
+2441 EHLKNKELQIKLDE

-2467 SKAIE
+2467 SKATE

-2495 QSANS
+2495 QSANN

-2509 HSRCEALLSKDQN
+2509 QSRCEALLSKDQN

-2539 DMLTALNHERVLT
+2539 DLLNALNHERVLT
-2552 EHLTMRLNECGSCKH
+2552 EQLTMKLNECGSCKH
-2567 KDSLQELQA
+2567 KDSLLELQA
-2576 QLHLERSNSMK
+2576 QLHLERSNSRK
-2587 LLAIIEKSQQQ
+2587 LFAIIEKSQQQ

-2610 LHCKDFQQ
+2610 IHCKEFQQ
-2618 EQAVQNTVQ
+2618 EQDLQNTVQ

-2634 NKKQDD
+2634 NKKQD
-2640 VHTLEVQRDKE
+2640 VAHTLEVQREKE
-2651 AQTKVGSKQLQS
+2651 AQTKRGWKQLQS
-2663 AVKPTREQEIRTVQG
+2663 VVKSTSDQQIRTVQG
-2678 ERKMAQEQQTECHCL
+2678 ERKRAQEQQTECHCL
-2693 RTRLEAQENQNEST
+2693 SSLLEAQENQDF
-2707 LQYLHNC
+2707 
-2714 VRFKELQQM
+2714 V
-2723 LEDLKNQ
+2723 
-2730 EILLKK
+2730 
-2736 YNQFPSKNNYA
+2736 
-2747 NLTFTTDTVS
+2747 
-2757 LHVEQQILE
+2757 
-2766 NIREQLVLVAAYLS
+2766 
-2780 EFIYKAIDKTINW
+2780 
-2793 SASNDEIVAALL
+2793 
-2805 HILEL
+2805 
-2810 KELLA
+2810 
-2815 SSKPVVIP
+2815 
-2823 TSIIHSVQA
+2823 
-2832 SDGYIYQDKHGLQN
+2832 
-2846 DLKATNYA
+2846 
-2854 ATKTNVPEN
+2854 
-2863 KQTVISSSPK
+2863 
-2873 IQKLYRKYL
+2873 
-2882 RAESFRK
+2882 
-2889 ALVYQKKY
+2889 
-2897 LLLLLGGFQ
+2897 
-2906 ECEQATLS
+2906 
-2914 LIARMGIYPSPPD
+2914 
-2927 LNVSET
+2927 VSE
-2933 RSHFF
+2933 SLF
-2938 TKFRSAVRVVIA
+2938 
-2950 ILRLKFLVRKWHKVN
+2950 WHC
-2965 KKEMPLEAISS
+2965 
-2976 SLGRNSYPVASL
+2976 
-2988 EVLKQQQQS
+2988 
-2997 FPSHAAPGGEY
+2997 H
-3008 CNRNNLMSLAS
+3008 S
-3019 CTVKSLHHLHNR
+3019 C
-3031 STSFI
+3031 
-3036 SQTSSKDPEDSLSE
+3036 
-3050 YIAHLEAIQER
+3050 
-3061 LGILLPAQLPL
+3061 
-3072 LSPADLCH
+3072 
-3080 QGLGKAVCDEHTKGQ
+3080 
-3095 AGGTSS
+3095 
-3101 AVGERRQGFSGRG
+3101 
-3114 NRKVSAGLLKGG
+3114 
-3126 GVIGDGQGF
+3126 
-3135 RQR
+3135 